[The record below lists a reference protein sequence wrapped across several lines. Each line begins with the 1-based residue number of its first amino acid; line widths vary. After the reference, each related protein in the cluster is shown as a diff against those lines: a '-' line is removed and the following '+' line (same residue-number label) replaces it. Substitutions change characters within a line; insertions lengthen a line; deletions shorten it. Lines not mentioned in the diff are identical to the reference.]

1 MKMKIVTASLL
12 TATLLTASLSSSAL
26 AQSSNDNA
34 FTNRENIPTNKSS
47 INNIDLIPAPTQH
60 FGKPDGKLPE
70 VRTSISYVDGDSTDN
85 HANTN
90 KTNKILRPGSNL
102 TLRATAKFIV
112 PEDGD
117 VFRPY
122 LRLAIPKILT
132 VNANDFVV
140 YAGNVA
146 NKVVQISDSK
156 SFGNHN
162 LGNYNLFDVYFNY
175 NEWSSDFATE
185 MPHLASIKGVNHSG
199 NVLSNGDVIKNNR
212 TVSIEIHTV
221 VNSNAKTSDLVDLKN
236 YKKGVKPL
244 IQGRVSYM
252 PFPTPMEYTST
263 IGGLRD
269 FPNDRI
275 LQKNPCLVR
284 SDLVTGWDGRDN
296 YGFWFTGLSMETS
309 GVDYDGRST
318 MVESQNGVWSPQLIP
333 ANIEHNQFV
342 TIYRN
347 GNDNNPIKLRFKIPF
362 GSKDYALNGTKQVF
376 KNHHLTVFRSPNN
389 NDEARKIMANIGIE
403 KVAYGNTE
411 VFGDILDSKY
421 FDGWGTVPEQ
431 SRPSELLI
439 SGEFNPDS
447 TVFGPDNI
455 SNGIWMS
462 GEASAY
468 IKSYYRA
475 LDCNDNYPDNTLKYP
490 PIINKIQ
497 ETVATYARSNRSKV
511 STVPIEIVIPASLSG
526 RVWFD
531 ANHNGIQDK
540 GESSI
545 IGAKVQLVKQYGD
558 STVIDI
564 NGNKVN
570 PITTTSPDG
579 SYEFTN
585 LLPGSYVVKFTL
597 PEGSEYFGFTY
608 TRKGSDSSVDS
619 DAIPGEPVTDR
630 SVTEKGSA
638 ATDNSASKDS
648 YVGNINLSAGEDK
661 KHIDAGAFKKDDP
674 KKDDPKDPKPNPD
687 PKKDDPKDPKPN
699 PDPKK
704 DDPKDPDHKPKPK
717 NPQPDPKNPKEPKP
731 KDPKPKD
738 PQPKP
743 KTDPK
748 NPKKDKPK
756 DPDNKPK
763 PNPEPK
769 QDDPKDPK
777 PKPKTDPK
785 NDNPVKPDTPKS
797 PDPKKD
803 DPKKDEPN
811 PKDKPNNPNYQDRDV
826 PDPKPEDP
834 KKPDNPT
841 KPKDDKPDTP
851 KKDEPKQNPKPNPD
865 PKKDEPEDTKSDEPK
880 DTDPKSDDPKDN
892 EKPKDP
898 ESKPDESKPDDP
910 KDPDTDDTESNDPPQ
925 YEDPQPKEDPS
936 EPNHSEIRELD
947 NPIPSINNDL
957 DSNNSQSNESSF
969 DNNNSDSKQE
979 RVRDKLVNTGVST
992 VFTAVASVAMLALG
1006 ATNKIKRYF
1015 CKGKHRQ

>member
-70 VRTSISYVDGDSTDN
+70 IRTSISYVDGDSTDN

-90 KTNKILRPGSNL
+90 KTNKILRPGSKL

-112 PEDGD
+112 PEAGD

-140 YAGNVA
+140 DAGSVA

-156 SFGNHN
+156 SFDNHN

-175 NEWSSDFATE
+175 NEWSSDFANE
-185 MPHLASIKGVNHSG
+185 MPYLAAIKGVNHSG
-199 NVLSNGDVIKNNR
+199 NVLSNDDVIKNNQ
-212 TVSIEIHTV
+212 TVSIEIPTV
-221 VNSNAKTSDLVDLKN
+221 VDSNAKTSDLVDLQN

-252 PFPTPMEYTST
+252 PFPTPIEYTST
-263 IGGLRD
+263 IGGLKD
-269 FPNDRI
+269 FPNDKI
-275 LQKNPCLVR
+275 LQDNPCLVR

-309 GVDYDGRST
+309 GVDYDSRST
-318 MVESQNGVWSPQLIP
+318 MVESQNGVWLPQLIP

-362 GSKDYALNGTKQVF
+362 GSKDYTLNGTKQAL

-389 NDEARKIMANIGIE
+389 NAEARKIMGNIGIE
-403 KVAYGNTE
+403 KVAYENTE

-421 FDGWGTVPEQ
+421 FDGWGTVPKQ

-462 GEASAY
+462 GKASAS

-564 NGNKVN
+564 NGNEVK

-579 SYEFTN
+579 YYEFTN

-608 TRKGSDSSVDS
+608 THKGSDSSVDS

-630 SVTEKGSA
+630 SVIENVSSE
-638 ATDNSASKDS
+638 TDNSTSKNS
-648 YVGNINLSAGEDK
+648 YVGNISLSAGEDK
-661 KHIDAGAFKKDDP
+661 KHIDAGAFKKDE
-674 KKDDPKDPKPNPD
+674 PKDPKPNTE
-687 PKKDDPKDPKPN
+687 
-699 PDPKK
+699 
-704 DDPKDPDHKPKPK
+704 PK
-717 NPQPDPKNPKEPKP
+717 NPQPKPENP
-731 KDPKPKD
+731 KDPE
-738 PQPKP
+738 
-743 KTDPK
+743 
-748 NPKKDKPK
+748 PKKDKPK

-763 PNPEPK
+763 QNPEPK
-769 QDDPKDPK
+769 
-777 PKPKTDPK
+777 KTDPK
-785 NDNPVKPDTPKS
+785 DYNPVKPDTPKS

-803 DPKKDEPN
+803 DPK

-826 PDPKPEDP
+826 PDTKPEDP

-841 KPKDDKPDTP
+841 KPKDDKSDTP
-851 KKDEPKQNPKPNPD
+851 KEPESKEPKDPKPND
-865 PKKDEPEDTKSDEPK
+865 EPKKDEPEDPDPK
-880 DTDPKSDDPKDN
+880 DTNPKSDTPKDNENPKEPESEPDDPKSDT
-892 EKPKDP
+892 
-898 ESKPDESKPDDP
+898 PDG
-910 KDPDTDDTESNDPPQ
+910 PDTDYTESNDPPQ
-925 YEDPQPKEDPS
+925 YEDPQPKEDSS
-936 EPNHSEIRELD
+936 EPNQSEIRELD
-947 NPIPSINNDL
+947 NPIPNINNDL

-969 DNNNSDSKQE
+969 DNNNADFKQE
-979 RVRDKLVNTGVST
+979 HVRDKLVNTGVST

-1006 ATNKIKRYF
+1006 ATNKIKSYF

>member
-70 VRTSISYVDGDSTDN
+70 IRTSISYVDGDSTDN
-85 HANTN
+85 HADTN
-90 KTNKILRPGSNL
+90 KTNKILRPGSKL

-112 PEDGD
+112 PEAGD

-140 YAGNVA
+140 DAGSVA

-156 SFGNHN
+156 SFDNHN

-175 NEWSSDFATE
+175 NEWSSDFANE
-185 MPHLASIKGVNHSG
+185 MPYLAAIKGVNHSG
-199 NVLSNGDVIKNNR
+199 NVLSNGDVVKNNQ
-212 TVSIEIHTV
+212 TVSIEIPTV
-221 VNSNAKTSDLVDLKN
+221 VDSNAKTSDLVDLQN

-309 GVDYDGRST
+309 GVDYDSRST
-318 MVESQNGVWSPQLIP
+318 MVESQNGVWLPQLIP

-347 GNDNNPIKLRFKIPF
+347 WNDNDPIKLRFKIPF

-403 KVAYGNTE
+403 KVAYGDTE

-421 FDGWGTVPEQ
+421 FDGWGTVPKQ

-462 GEASAY
+462 GKASAY

-570 PITTTSPDG
+570 LITTTSPDG

-585 LLPGSYVVKFTL
+585 LLPGNYVVKFTL

-638 ATDNSASKDS
+638 ETDNSASKDS
-648 YVGNINLSAGEDK
+648 YVGNISLSAGEDK
-661 KHIDAGAFKKDDP
+661 KHIDAGAFKKDEP
-674 KKDDPKDPKPNPD
+674 KKDE
-687 PKKDDPKDPKPN
+687 PKKDK
-699 PDPKK
+699 
-704 DDPKDPDHKPKPK
+704 
-717 NPQPDPKNPKEPKP
+717 
-731 KDPKPKD
+731 
-738 PQPKP
+738 
-743 KTDPK
+743 
-748 NPKKDKPK
+748 PKKDKPK
-756 DPDNKPK
+756 DPK

-769 QDDPKDPK
+769 
-777 PKPKTDPK
+777 
-785 NDNPVKPDTPKS
+785 S
-797 PDPKKD
+797 P

-826 PDPKPEDP
+826 HDPKPDDP
-834 KKPDNPT
+834 KKPDNPK
-841 KPKDDKPDTP
+841 KPKDDKPDNP
-851 KKDEPKQNPKPNPD
+851 KEPESKDPKQDPD
-865 PKKDEPEDTKSDEPK
+865 PKKDDPEDPDPK
-880 DTDPKSDDPKDN
+880 DTNPKSDTPKDNENPKEPESEPDDPKSDT
-892 EKPKDP
+892 
-898 ESKPDESKPDDP
+898 PDG
-910 KDPDTDDTESNDPPQ
+910 PDTDYTESNDPPQ
-925 YEDPQPKEDPS
+925 YEDPQPKEDSS
-936 EPNHSEIRELD
+936 EPNQSEIRELD
-947 NPIPSINNDL
+947 NPIPNINNDL

-969 DNNNSDSKQE
+969 DNNNADFKQE
-979 RVRDKLVNTGVST
+979 HVRDKLVNTGVST

-1006 ATNKIKRYF
+1006 ATNKIKSYF

>member
-85 HANTN
+85 HADTN
-90 KTNKILRPGSNL
+90 KTNKILRPGSKL

-112 PEDGD
+112 PEAGD

-140 YAGNVA
+140 DAGSVA

-156 SFGNHN
+156 SFDNHN

-175 NEWSSDFATE
+175 NEWSSDFANE
-185 MPHLASIKGVNHSG
+185 MPYLAAIKGVNHSG
-199 NVLSNGDVIKNNR
+199 NVLSNGDVVKNNQ
-212 TVSIEIHTV
+212 TVSIEIPTV
-221 VNSNAKTSDLVDLKN
+221 VDSNANTSDLVDLQN

-252 PFPTPMEYTST
+252 PFPTPIEYTST
-263 IGGLRD
+263 IGGLKD
-269 FPNDRI
+269 FPNDKI
-275 LQKNPCLVR
+275 LQDNPCLVR
-284 SDLVTGWDGRDN
+284 SDLVTGWDGRDD

-309 GVDYDGRST
+309 GVDYDSRST
-318 MVESQNGVWSPQLIP
+318 MVESQNGVWLPQLIP

-362 GSKDYALNGTKQVF
+362 GSKDYALNGTKQAL

-389 NDEARKIMANIGIE
+389 NAEARKIMGNIGIE
-403 KVAYGNTE
+403 KVAYENTE

-462 GEASAY
+462 GKASAS

-475 LDCNDNYPDNTLKYP
+475 LDCNDNYPDSTLKYP

-564 NGNKVN
+564 NGNEVK

-579 SYEFTN
+579 YYEFTN

-608 TRKGSDSSVDS
+608 THKGSDSSVDS

-630 SVTEKGSA
+630 SVIENVSSE
-638 ATDNSASKDS
+638 TDNSTSKNS
-648 YVGNINLSAGEDK
+648 YVGNISLSAGEDK
-661 KHIDAGAFKKDDP
+661 KHIDAGAFKKDE
-674 KKDDPKDPKPNPD
+674 PKDPQ
-687 PKKDDPKDPKPN
+687 PKPN
-699 PDPKK
+699 
-704 DDPKDPDHKPKPK
+704 
-717 NPQPDPKNPKEPKP
+717 
-731 KDPKPKD
+731 PKPKD
-738 PQPKP
+738 PQPKHE
-743 KTDPK
+743 DPK
-748 NPKKDKPK
+748 DPKQNPNPKYPKKDKPK
-756 DPDNKPK
+756 DPDNKSK
-763 PNPEPK
+763 QNPEPK
-769 QDDPKDPK
+769 
-777 PKPKTDPK
+777 KTDPK
-785 NDNPVKPDTPKS
+785 DYNPVKPDTPKS

-803 DPKKDEPN
+803 DPK

-826 PDPKPEDP
+826 PDTKPEDP

-841 KPKDDKPDTP
+841 KPKDDKSDTP
-851 KKDEPKQNPKPNPD
+851 KEPESKEPKDPKPND
-865 PKKDEPEDTKSDEPK
+865 EPKKDEPEDPDPK
-880 DTDPKSDDPKDN
+880 DTNPKSENPKDN
-892 EKPKDP
+892 ENPKEP
-898 ESKPDESKPDDP
+898 ESKKDDPKPDDP
-910 KDPDTDDTESNDPPQ
+910 DGPDTDYTESNDPPQ
-925 YEDPQPKEDPS
+925 YEDPQPKEDSS
-936 EPNHSEIRELD
+936 EPNQSEIRELD
-947 NPIPSINNDL
+947 NPIPNINNDL
-957 DSNNSQSNESSF
+957 DSNNSQPNESSF
-969 DNNNSDSKQE
+969 DNNNADFKQE
-979 RVRDKLVNTGVST
+979 HVRDKLVNTGVST

-1006 ATNKIKRYF
+1006 ATNKIKRYL
-1015 CKGKHRQ
+1015 CRGKHRQ

>member
-85 HANTN
+85 HADTN
-90 KTNKILRPGSNL
+90 KTNKILRPGSKL

-112 PEDGD
+112 PEAGD

-140 YAGNVA
+140 DAGSVA

-156 SFGNHN
+156 SFDNHN

-175 NEWSSDFATE
+175 NEWSSDFANE
-185 MPHLASIKGVNHSG
+185 MPYLAAIKGVNHSG
-199 NVLSNGDVIKNNR
+199 NVLSNGDVVKNNQ
-212 TVSIEIHTV
+212 TVSIEIPTV
-221 VNSNAKTSDLVDLKN
+221 VDSNANTSDLVDLQN

-252 PFPTPMEYTST
+252 PFPTPIEYTST
-263 IGGLRD
+263 IGGLKD
-269 FPNDRI
+269 FPNDKI
-275 LQKNPCLVR
+275 LQDNPCLVR
-284 SDLVTGWDGRDN
+284 SDLVTGWDGRDD

-309 GVDYDGRST
+309 GVDYDSRST
-318 MVESQNGVWSPQLIP
+318 MVESQNGVWLPQLIP

-362 GSKDYALNGTKQVF
+362 GSKNYALNGTKQVL

-389 NDEARKIMANIGIE
+389 NAEARKIMANIGIE

-421 FDGWGTVPEQ
+421 FDGWGNVPAQ

-462 GEASAY
+462 GKASAY

-608 TRKGSDSSVDS
+608 THKGSDSSVDS

-638 ATDNSASKDS
+638 ETDNSASKDS
-648 YVGNINLSAGEDK
+648 YVGNINLSLGEDK

-674 KKDDPKDPKPNPD
+674 KKDEPNPEPKNPEPKDKPKDPKDPKPNSE
-687 PKKDDPKDPKPN
+687 PKKN
-699 PDPKK
+699 
-704 DDPKDPDHKPKPK
+704 DPKDPDHKPK
-717 NPQPDPKNPKEPKP
+717 
-731 KDPKPKD
+731 
-738 PQPKP
+738 
-743 KTDPK
+743 
-748 NPKKDKPK
+748 
-756 DPDNKPK
+756 
-763 PNPEPK
+763 
-769 QDDPKDPK
+769 PKDPK

-797 PDPKKD
+797 PEPKEPEHKKD
-803 DPKKDEPN
+803 KPKNPDTE

-826 PDPKPEDP
+826 PDTKPEDP
-834 KKPDNPT
+834 KEPDNPT

-851 KKDEPKQNPKPNPD
+851 KEPESKDPKDPDPND
-865 PKKDEPEDTKSDEPK
+865 EPKKDETEDPDPK
-880 DTDPKSDDPKDN
+880 DTNPKSENPKDN
-892 EKPKDP
+892 ENPKNP
-898 ESKPDESKPDDP
+898 ESKPDDPKSDTP

-925 YEDPQPKEDPS
+925 YEDPQPKEDS
-936 EPNHSEIRELD
+936 SGPNHSEIRESD
-947 NPIPSINNDL
+947 NPIPSSNNDL

-969 DNNNSDSKQE
+969 DNNNADFKQE
-979 RVRDKLVNTGVST
+979 HVRDKLVNTGVST

-1006 ATNKIKRYF
+1006 ATNKIKRYL
-1015 CKGKHRQ
+1015 CRGKHRQ

>member
-70 VRTSISYVDGDSTDN
+70 IRTSISYVDGDSTDN

-90 KTNKILRPGSNL
+90 KTNKILRPGSKL

-112 PEDGD
+112 PEAGD

-140 YAGNVA
+140 DAGSVA

-156 SFGNHN
+156 SFDNHN

-175 NEWSSDFATE
+175 NEWSSDFANE
-185 MPHLASIKGVNHSG
+185 MPYLAAIKGVNHSG
-199 NVLSNGDVIKNNR
+199 NVLSNDDVIKNNQ
-212 TVSIEIHTV
+212 TVSIEIPTV
-221 VNSNAKTSDLVDLKN
+221 VDSNAKTSDLVDLQN

-263 IGGLRD
+263 IGGLKD
-269 FPNDRI
+269 FPNDKI

-309 GVDYDGRST
+309 GVDYDSRST
-318 MVESQNGVWSPQLIP
+318 MVESQNGVWLPQLIP

-362 GSKDYALNGTKQVF
+362 GSKDYTLNGTKQAL

-389 NDEARKIMANIGIE
+389 NAEARKIMGNIGIE
-403 KVAYGNTE
+403 KVAYENTE

-421 FDGWGTVPEQ
+421 FDGWGTVPKQ

-462 GEASAY
+462 GKASAS

-564 NGNKVN
+564 NGNEVK

-608 TRKGSDSSVDS
+608 THKGSDSSVDS

-638 ATDNSASKDS
+638 ETDNSASKNS
-648 YVGNINLSAGEDK
+648 YVGNINLSLGEDK
-661 KHIDAGAFKKDDP
+661 KHIDAGAFKKDE
-674 KKDDPKDPKPNPD
+674 PKDPKPNTE
-687 PKKDDPKDPKPN
+687 
-699 PDPKK
+699 
-704 DDPKDPDHKPKPK
+704 PK
-717 NPQPDPKNPKEPKP
+717 NPQPKPENP
-731 KDPKPKD
+731 KDPE
-738 PQPKP
+738 
-743 KTDPK
+743 
-748 NPKKDKPK
+748 PKKDKPK

-763 PNPEPK
+763 QNPEPK
-769 QDDPKDPK
+769 
-777 PKPKTDPK
+777 KTDPK
-785 NDNPVKPDTPKS
+785 DYNPVKPDTPKS

-803 DPKKDEPN
+803 DPK

-826 PDPKPEDP
+826 PDTKPEDP

-841 KPKDDKPDTP
+841 KPKDDKSDTP
-851 KKDEPKQNPKPNPD
+851 KEPESKEPKDPKPND
-865 PKKDEPEDTKSDEPK
+865 EPKKDEPEDPDPK
-880 DTDPKSDDPKDN
+880 DTNPKSDTPKDNENPKEPESEPDDPKSDT
-892 EKPKDP
+892 
-898 ESKPDESKPDDP
+898 PDG
-910 KDPDTDDTESNDPPQ
+910 PDTDYTESNDPPQ
-925 YEDPQPKEDPS
+925 YEDPQPKEDSS
-936 EPNHSEIRELD
+936 EPNQSEIRELD
-947 NPIPSINNDL
+947 NPIPNINNDL

-969 DNNNSDSKQE
+969 DNNNADFKQE
-979 RVRDKLVNTGVST
+979 HVRDKLVNTGVST

-1006 ATNKIKRYF
+1006 ATNKIKSYF

>member
-26 AQSSNDNA
+26 AQPSNDNA
-34 FTNRENIPTNKSS
+34 FTNHENIPTNKSS

-85 HANTN
+85 HADTNKTN
-90 KTNKILRPGSNL
+90 KTNKILRPGSKL

-112 PEDGD
+112 PEAGD

-140 YAGNVA
+140 DAGNVA
-146 NKVVQISDSK
+146 NKVVQISYSK

-199 NVLSNGDVIKNNR
+199 NVLSNGDVIKNNQ
-212 TVSIEIHTV
+212 TVSIEIPTV
-221 VNSNAKTSDLVDLKN
+221 VDSNANTSDLVDWKN

-252 PFPTPMEYTST
+252 PFPTPIEYTST
-263 IGGLRD
+263 IGGLKD
-269 FPNDRI
+269 FPNDKI
-275 LQKNPCLVR
+275 LQNNPCLVR

-309 GVDYDGRST
+309 GVDYDSRST
-318 MVESQNGVWSPQLIP
+318 MVESQNGVWLPQLIP

-362 GSKDYALNGTKQVF
+362 GSKNYALNGTKQVL

-389 NDEARKIMANIGIE
+389 NAEARKIMANIGIE

-421 FDGWGTVPEQ
+421 FDGWGNVPAQ

-462 GEASAY
+462 GKASAY

-608 TRKGSDSSVDS
+608 THKGSDSSVDS

-638 ATDNSASKDS
+638 ETDNSASKDS
-648 YVGNINLSAGEDK
+648 YVGNINLSLGEDK

-674 KKDDPKDPKPNPD
+674 KKDEPNPEPKNPEPKDKPKDPKDPKPNSE
-687 PKKDDPKDPKPN
+687 PKKN
-699 PDPKK
+699 
-704 DDPKDPDHKPKPK
+704 DPKDPDHKPK
-717 NPQPDPKNPKEPKP
+717 
-731 KDPKPKD
+731 
-738 PQPKP
+738 
-743 KTDPK
+743 
-748 NPKKDKPK
+748 
-756 DPDNKPK
+756 
-763 PNPEPK
+763 
-769 QDDPKDPK
+769 PKDPK

-797 PDPKKD
+797 PEPKEPEHKKD
-803 DPKKDEPN
+803 KPKNPDTK

-826 PDPKPEDP
+826 PDTKPEDP
-834 KKPDNPT
+834 KEPDNPT

-851 KKDEPKQNPKPNPD
+851 KEPESNDPKDPDPND
-865 PKKDEPEDTKSDEPK
+865 EPKKDETEDPDPK
-880 DTDPKSDDPKDN
+880 DTNPKSENPKDN
-892 EKPKDP
+892 ENPKNP
-898 ESKPDESKPDDP
+898 ESKPDDPKSDTP

-925 YEDPQPKEDPS
+925 YEDPQPKEDSS
-936 EPNHSEIRELD
+936 EPNHSEIRESD
-947 NPIPSINNDL
+947 NPISSSNNDL

-969 DNNNSDSKQE
+969 DNNNADSKQE

-992 VFTAVASVAMLALG
+992 VFTAVASVAMLSLG

>member
-85 HANTN
+85 HADTN
-90 KTNKILRPGSNL
+90 KTNKILRPGSKL

-112 PEDGD
+112 PEAGD

-140 YAGNVA
+140 DAGSVA

-156 SFGNHN
+156 SFDNHN

-175 NEWSSDFATE
+175 NEWSSDFANE
-185 MPHLASIKGVNHSG
+185 MPYLAAIKGVNHSG
-199 NVLSNGDVIKNNR
+199 NVLSNGDVVKNNQ
-212 TVSIEIHTV
+212 TVSIEIPTV
-221 VNSNAKTSDLVDLKN
+221 VDSNANTSDLVDLQN

-252 PFPTPMEYTST
+252 PFPTPIEYTST
-263 IGGLRD
+263 IGGLKD
-269 FPNDRI
+269 FPNDKI
-275 LQKNPCLVR
+275 LQDNPCLVR
-284 SDLVTGWDGRDN
+284 SDLVTGWDGRDD

-309 GVDYDGRST
+309 GVDYDSRST
-318 MVESQNGVWSPQLIP
+318 MVESQNGVWLPQLIP

-347 GNDNNPIKLRFKIPF
+347 GKDNNPIKLRFKIPF
-362 GSKDYALNGTKQVF
+362 GSKDYTLNGTKQAL

-389 NDEARKIMANIGIE
+389 NAEARKIMGNIGIE
-403 KVAYGNTE
+403 KVAYENTE

-462 GEASAY
+462 GKASAS

-475 LDCNDNYPDNTLKYP
+475 LDCNDNYPDSTLKYP

-564 NGNKVN
+564 NGNEVK

-579 SYEFTN
+579 YYEFTN

-608 TRKGSDSSVDS
+608 THKGSDSSVDS

-630 SVTEKGSA
+630 SVIENVSSE
-638 ATDNSASKDS
+638 TDNSTSKNS
-648 YVGNINLSAGEDK
+648 YVGNISLSAGEDK
-661 KHIDAGAFKKDDP
+661 KHIDAGAFKKDE
-674 KKDDPKDPKPNPD
+674 PKDPKPNTE
-687 PKKDDPKDPKPN
+687 
-699 PDPKK
+699 
-704 DDPKDPDHKPKPK
+704 PK
-717 NPQPDPKNPKEPKP
+717 NPEPK
-731 KDPKPKD
+731 
-738 PQPKP
+738 

-748 NPKKDKPK
+748 DY
-756 DPDNKPK
+756 
-763 PNPEPK
+763 
-769 QDDPKDPK
+769 
-777 PKPKTDPK
+777 
-785 NDNPVKPDTPKS
+785 NPVKPDTPKS

-803 DPKKDEPN
+803 DPK

-826 PDPKPEDP
+826 PDTKPEDP

-841 KPKDDKPDTP
+841 KPKDDKSDTP
-851 KKDEPKQNPKPNPD
+851 KEPESKEPKDPKPND
-865 PKKDEPEDTKSDEPK
+865 EPKKDEPEDPDPK
-880 DTDPKSDDPKDN
+880 DTNPKSDTPKDNENPKEPESEPDDPKSDT
-892 EKPKDP
+892 
-898 ESKPDESKPDDP
+898 PDG
-910 KDPDTDDTESNDPPQ
+910 PDTDYTESNDPPQ
-925 YEDPQPKEDPS
+925 YEDPQPKEDSS
-936 EPNHSEIRELD
+936 EPNQSEIRELD
-947 NPIPSINNDL
+947 NPIPNINNDL

-969 DNNNSDSKQE
+969 DNNNADFKQE
-979 RVRDKLVNTGVST
+979 HVRDKLVNTGVST

-1006 ATNKIKRYF
+1006 ATNKIKSYF

>member
-26 AQSSNDNA
+26 AQPSNDNA
-34 FTNRENIPTNKSS
+34 FTNYENIPTNKSS
-47 INNIDLIPAPTQH
+47 IDNMDLIPAPTQH
-60 FGKPDGKLPE
+60 FGKSDGRLPE
-70 VRTSISYVDGDSTDN
+70 VRTSINYVDGDSTYN

-90 KTNKILRPGSNL
+90 KTNKILRPGSKL
-102 TLRATAKFIV
+102 TLRATAKFTV

-132 VNANDFVV
+132 VDVNNFAVNA
-140 YAGNVA
+140 GSVA
-146 NKVVQISDSK
+146 SKVVELSDS
-156 SFGNHN
+156 STFA
-162 LGNYNLFDVYFNY
+162 NYNLFDVYFNY

-199 NVLSNGDVIKNNR
+199 NVLSNGDVIKNNQ
-212 TVSIEIHTV
+212 TVSIEIPTV
-221 VNSNAKTSDLVDLKN
+221 VNSKANTSDLVDLQN

-252 PFPTPMEYTST
+252 PLPKSIEYTSE
-263 IGGLRD
+263 IGGIEK
-269 FPNDRI
+269 FQNDPI
-275 LQKNPCLVR
+275 LKNNPCLVR
-284 SDLVTGWDGRDN
+284 SDLVTGWKGQGD
-296 YGFWFTGLSMETS
+296 YGFWFTGLAMETS
-309 GVDYDGRST
+309 GVDYEGRHTAVRSLKDYT
-318 MVESQNGVWSPQLIP
+318 FNQLIP
-333 ANIEHNQFV
+333 ADLEYNQFV
-342 TIYRN
+342 TIRRN
-347 GNDNNPIKLRFKIPF
+347 NSGNNPIKLRLKIPF
-362 GSKDYALNGTKQVF
+362 GSKNYALNGTKQVF
-376 KNHHLTVFRSPNN
+376 EDHHLTVFRWPNASA
-389 NDEARKIMANIGIE
+389 EARNLMENAGIDKVQYGGE
-403 KVAYGNTE
+403 K
-411 VFGDILDSKY
+411 VFGDTLPEKSFAD
-421 FDGWGTVPEQ
+421 WGTYGKQ
-431 SRPSELLI
+431 NRPAELFV
-439 SGEFNPDS
+439 SGVFNSDS
-447 TVFGPDNI
+447 TVFGPDDINK
-455 SNGIWMS
+455 GIWLQGNS
-462 GEASAY
+462 KASITTYYESPSCESVYSNSAY
-468 IKSYYRA
+468 SDEELA
-475 LDCNDNYPDNTLKYP
+475 YP
-490 PIINKIQ
+490 PIISKIQ
-497 ETVATYARSNRSKV
+497 ETVATYARSDRSKV

-585 LLPGSYVVKFTL
+585 LLPGNYVVKFTL

-638 ATDNSASKDS
+638 ETDNSASKDS
-648 YVGNINLSAGEDK
+648 YVGNISLSAGEDK
-661 KHIDAGAFKKDDP
+661 KHIDAGAFKKDEPKDPKKDEPKDPKDP
-674 KKDDPKDPKPNPD
+674 KKDDPE
-687 PKKDDPKDPKPN
+687 PKDN
-699 PDPKK
+699 
-704 DDPKDPDHKPKPK
+704 
-717 NPQPDPKNPKEPKP
+717 
-731 KDPKPKD
+731 
-738 PQPKP
+738 
-743 KTDPK
+743 
-748 NPKKDKPK
+748 PK

-769 QDDPKDPK
+769 KDE
-777 PKPKTDPK
+777 
-785 NDNPVKPDTPKS
+785 
-797 PDPKKD
+797 
-803 DPKKDEPN
+803 PKKDEPN
-811 PKDKPNNPNYQDRDV
+811 PKDKPKEPNYQDRDV
-826 PDPKPEDP
+826 PDPKPDDP
-834 KKPDNPT
+834 KEPEPKNPKPED
-841 KPKDDKPDTP
+841 P
-851 KKDEPKQNPKPNPD
+851 KKDEPKDTNPKSED
-865 PKKDEPEDTKSDEPK
+865 PKN
-880 DTDPKSDDPKDN
+880 N

-898 ESKPDESKPDDP
+898 ESKPDDPKPDTP
-910 KDPDTDDTESNDPPQ
+910 KDPGTDDTESNDPPQ
-925 YEDPQPKEDPS
+925 HEDPQPKEDPS

-947 NPIPSINNDL
+947 NPIPSMNNDL

-969 DNNNSDSKQE
+969 DNNNADSKQE

>member
-70 VRTSISYVDGDSTDN
+70 IRTSISYVDGDSTDN

-90 KTNKILRPGSNL
+90 KTNKILRPGSKL

-112 PEDGD
+112 PEAGD

-140 YAGNVA
+140 DAGSVA

-156 SFGNHN
+156 SFDNHN

-175 NEWSSDFATE
+175 NEWSSDFANE
-185 MPHLASIKGVNHSG
+185 MPYLAAIKGVNHSG
-199 NVLSNGDVIKNNR
+199 NVLSNGDVVKNNQ
-212 TVSIEIHTV
+212 TVSIEIPTV
-221 VNSNAKTSDLVDLKN
+221 VDSNANTSDLVDLQN

-252 PFPTPMEYTST
+252 PFPTPIEYTST
-263 IGGLRD
+263 IGGLKD
-269 FPNDRI
+269 FPNDKI
-275 LQKNPCLVR
+275 LQDNPCLVR
-284 SDLVTGWDGRDN
+284 SDLVTGWDGRDD

-309 GVDYDGRST
+309 GVDYDSRST
-318 MVESQNGVWSPQLIP
+318 MVESQNGVWLPQLIP

-362 GSKDYALNGTKQVF
+362 GSKDYTLNGTKQAL

-389 NDEARKIMANIGIE
+389 NAEARKIMGNIGIE
-403 KVAYGNTE
+403 KVAYENTE

-462 GEASAY
+462 GKASAS

-475 LDCNDNYPDNTLKYP
+475 LDCNDNYPDSTLKYP

-585 LLPGSYVVKFTL
+585 LLPGNYVVKFTL

-638 ATDNSASKDS
+638 ETDNSASKDS
-648 YVGNINLSAGEDK
+648 YVGNINLSLGEDK
-661 KHIDAGAFKKDDP
+661 KHIDAGAFKKDE
-674 KKDDPKDPKPNPD
+674 PKDPQ
-687 PKKDDPKDPKPN
+687 PKPN
-699 PDPKK
+699 
-704 DDPKDPDHKPKPK
+704 
-717 NPQPDPKNPKEPKP
+717 
-731 KDPKPKD
+731 PKPKD
-738 PQPKP
+738 PQPKHE
-743 KTDPK
+743 DPK
-748 NPKKDKPK
+748 DPKQNPNPKDPKKDKPK
-756 DPDNKPK
+756 SKDPKPK
-763 PNPEPK
+763 DPNPEK
-769 QDDPKDPK
+769 DKPKDPK
-777 PKPKTDPK
+777 P
-785 NDNPVKPDTPKS
+785 ND
-797 PDPKKD
+797 
-803 DPKKDEPN
+803 E
-811 PKDKPNNPNYQDRDV
+811 
-826 PDPKPEDP
+826 
-834 KKPDNPT
+834 
-841 KPKDDKPDTP
+841 
-851 KKDEPKQNPKPNPD
+851 
-865 PKKDEPEDTKSDEPK
+865 PKKDEPEDPDPK
-880 DTDPKSDDPKDN
+880 DTNPKSENPKDN
-892 EKPKDP
+892 ENPKEP
-898 ESKPDESKPDDP
+898 ESKKDDPKPDDP
-910 KDPDTDDTESNDPPQ
+910 DGPDTDYTESNDPPQ
-925 YEDPQPKEDPS
+925 YEDPQPKEDS
-936 EPNHSEIRELD
+936 SGPNHSEIRESD
-947 NPIPSINNDL
+947 NPIPSSNNDL

-969 DNNNSDSKQE
+969 DNNNADFKQE
-979 RVRDKLVNTGVST
+979 HVRDKLVNTGVST

-1006 ATNKIKRYF
+1006 ATNKIKRYL
-1015 CKGKHRQ
+1015 CRGKHRQ

>member
-85 HANTN
+85 HADTN
-90 KTNKILRPGSNL
+90 KTNKILRPGSKL

-112 PEDGD
+112 PEAGD

-140 YAGNVA
+140 DAGSVA

-156 SFGNHN
+156 SFDNHN

-175 NEWSSDFATE
+175 NEWSSDFANE
-185 MPHLASIKGVNHSG
+185 MPYLAAIKGVNHSG
-199 NVLSNGDVIKNNR
+199 NVLSNGDVVKNNQ
-212 TVSIEIHTV
+212 TVSIEIPTV
-221 VNSNAKTSDLVDLKN
+221 VDSNANTSDLVDLQN

-252 PFPTPMEYTST
+252 PFPTPIEYTST
-263 IGGLRD
+263 IGGLKD
-269 FPNDRI
+269 FPNDKI
-275 LQKNPCLVR
+275 LQDNPCLVR
-284 SDLVTGWDGRDN
+284 SDLVTGWDGRDD

-309 GVDYDGRST
+309 GVDYDSRST
-318 MVESQNGVWSPQLIP
+318 MVESQNGVWLPQLIP

-362 GSKDYALNGTKQVF
+362 GSKDYTLNGTKQAL

-389 NDEARKIMANIGIE
+389 NAEARKIMGNIGIE
-403 KVAYGNTE
+403 KVAYGDTE

-421 FDGWGTVPEQ
+421 FDGWGTVPKQ

-462 GEASAY
+462 GKASAY

-564 NGNKVN
+564 NGNEVK

-579 SYEFTN
+579 YYEFTN

-608 TRKGSDSSVDS
+608 THKGSDSSVDS

-630 SVTEKGSA
+630 SVIENVSSE
-638 ATDNSASKDS
+638 TDNSTSKNS
-648 YVGNINLSAGEDK
+648 YVGNISLSAGEDK
-661 KHIDAGAFKKDDP
+661 KHIDAGAFKKDE
-674 KKDDPKDPKPNPD
+674 PKDPKPNPE
-687 PKKDDPKDPKPN
+687 PKSPEPKDKPKDPKPN
-699 PDPKK
+699 P
-704 DDPKDPDHKPKPK
+704 
-717 NPQPDPKNPKEPKP
+717 E
-731 KDPKPKD
+731 
-738 PQPKP
+738 
-743 KTDPK
+743 
-748 NPKKDKPK
+748 
-756 DPDNKPK
+756 
-763 PNPEPK
+763 
-769 QDDPKDPK
+769 
-777 PKPKTDPK
+777 
-785 NDNPVKPDTPKS
+785 PKS
-797 PDPKKD
+797 P

-826 PDPKPEDP
+826 HDPKPDDP
-834 KKPDNPT
+834 KKPDNPK
-841 KPKDDKPDTP
+841 KPKDDKPDNP
-851 KKDEPKQNPKPNPD
+851 KEPESKDPKQDPD
-865 PKKDEPEDTKSDEPK
+865 PKKDDPEDPDPK
-880 DTDPKSDDPKDN
+880 DTNPKSDTPKDNENPKEPESEPDDPKSDT
-892 EKPKDP
+892 
-898 ESKPDESKPDDP
+898 PDG
-910 KDPDTDDTESNDPPQ
+910 PDTDYTESNDPPQ
-925 YEDPQPKEDPS
+925 YEDPQPKEDSS
-936 EPNHSEIRELD
+936 EPNQSEIRELD
-947 NPIPSINNDL
+947 NPIPNINNDL

-969 DNNNSDSKQE
+969 DNNNADFKQE
-979 RVRDKLVNTGVST
+979 HVRDKLVNTGVST

-1006 ATNKIKRYF
+1006 ATNKIKSYF

>member
-26 AQSSNDNA
+26 AQPSNDNA
-34 FTNRENIPTNKSS
+34 FTNHENIPTNKSS
-47 INNIDLIPAPTQH
+47 IDNMDLIPAPTQH
-60 FGKPDGKLPE
+60 FGKSDGKLPE
-70 VRTSISYVDGDSTDN
+70 VRTSINYVDGDSTYN

-90 KTNKILRPGSNL
+90 KTNKILRPGSKL
-102 TLRATAKFIV
+102 TLRATAKFTV

-132 VNANDFVV
+132 VDVNNFAVNA
-140 YAGNVA
+140 GSVA
-146 NKVVQISDSK
+146 SKVVELSDS
-156 SFGNHN
+156 STFA
-162 LGNYNLFDVYFNY
+162 NYNLFDVYFNY

-199 NVLSNGDVIKNNR
+199 NVLSNGDVIKNNQ
-212 TVSIEIHTV
+212 TVSIEIPTV
-221 VNSNAKTSDLVDLKN
+221 VNSKANTSDLVDLQN

-252 PFPTPMEYTST
+252 PLPKSIDYTSE
-263 IGGLRD
+263 IGGIEK
-269 FPNDRI
+269 FQNDPI
-275 LQKNPCLVR
+275 LKNNPCLVR
-284 SDLVTGWDGRDN
+284 SDLVTGWKGQGD
-296 YGFWFTGLSMETS
+296 YGFWFTGLAMETS
-309 GVDYDGRST
+309 GVDYEGRHTAVRSLKDYT
-318 MVESQNGVWSPQLIP
+318 FNQLIP
-333 ANIEHNQFV
+333 ADLEYNQFV
-342 TIYRN
+342 TIRRN
-347 GNDNNPIKLRFKIPF
+347 NSGNNPIKLRLKIPF
-362 GSKDYALNGTKQVF
+362 GSKNYALNGTKQVF
-376 KNHHLTVFRSPNN
+376 EDHHLTVFRWPNASA
-389 NDEARKIMANIGIE
+389 EARNLMENAGIDKVQYGGE
-403 KVAYGNTE
+403 K
-411 VFGDILDSKY
+411 VFGDTLPEKSFAD
-421 FDGWGTVPEQ
+421 WGTYGKQ
-431 SRPSELLI
+431 NRPAELFV
-439 SGEFNPDS
+439 SGVFNSDS
-447 TVFGPDNI
+447 TVFGPDDINK
-455 SNGIWMS
+455 GIWLQGNS
-462 GEASAY
+462 KASITTYYESPSCESVYSNSAY
-468 IKSYYRA
+468 SDEELA
-475 LDCNDNYPDNTLKYP
+475 YP
-490 PIINKIQ
+490 PIISKIQ
-497 ETVATYARSNRSKV
+497 ETVATYARSDRSKV

-585 LLPGSYVVKFTL
+585 LLPGNYVVKFTL

-638 ATDNSASKDS
+638 ETDNSASKDS
-648 YVGNINLSAGEDK
+648 YVGNISLSAGEDK
-661 KHIDAGAFKKDDP
+661 KHIDAGAFKKDEPKDP
-674 KKDDPKDPKPNPD
+674 KKDDPE
-687 PKKDDPKDPKPN
+687 PKDN
-699 PDPKK
+699 
-704 DDPKDPDHKPKPK
+704 
-717 NPQPDPKNPKEPKP
+717 
-731 KDPKPKD
+731 
-738 PQPKP
+738 
-743 KTDPK
+743 
-748 NPKKDKPK
+748 PK

-769 QDDPKDPK
+769 KDE
-777 PKPKTDPK
+777 
-785 NDNPVKPDTPKS
+785 
-797 PDPKKD
+797 
-803 DPKKDEPN
+803 PKKDEPN
-811 PKDKPNNPNYQDRDV
+811 PKDKPKEPNYQDRDV
-826 PDPKPEDP
+826 PDPKPDDP
-834 KKPDNPT
+834 KTDDPKEPEPKNPKPED
-841 KPKDDKPDTP
+841 P
-851 KKDEPKQNPKPNPD
+851 KKDEPKDTNPKSED
-865 PKKDEPEDTKSDEPK
+865 PKN
-880 DTDPKSDDPKDN
+880 N

-898 ESKPDESKPDDP
+898 ESKPDDPKPDTP
-910 KDPDTDDTESNDPPQ
+910 KDPGTDDTESNDPPQ
-925 YEDPQPKEDPS
+925 HEDPQPKEDPS

-947 NPIPSINNDL
+947 NPIPSMNNDL

-969 DNNNSDSKQE
+969 DNNNADSKQE

>member
-70 VRTSISYVDGDSTDN
+70 IRTSISYVDGDSTDN

-90 KTNKILRPGSNL
+90 KTNKILRPGSKL

-112 PEDGD
+112 PEAGD

-140 YAGNVA
+140 DAGSVA

-156 SFGNHN
+156 SFDNHN

-175 NEWSSDFATE
+175 NEWSPDFATE
-185 MPHLASIKGVNHSG
+185 MPYLAAIKGVNHSG
-199 NVLSNGDVIKNNR
+199 NVLSNGDVIKNNQ
-212 TVSIEIHTV
+212 TVSIEIPTV
-221 VNSNAKTSDLVDLKN
+221 VNSNANTSDLVDLQN

-309 GVDYDGRST
+309 GVDYDSRST
-318 MVESQNGVWSPQLIP
+318 MVESQNGVWLPQLIP

-403 KVAYGNTE
+403 KVAYGDTE

-421 FDGWGTVPEQ
+421 FDGWGTVPKQ
-431 SRPSELLI
+431 NRPSELLI

-462 GEASAY
+462 GKASAY

-511 STVPIEIVIPASLSG
+511 STVPVEIVIPASLSG

-585 LLPGSYVVKFTL
+585 LLPGNYVVKFTL

-638 ATDNSASKDS
+638 ETDNSASKDS
-648 YVGNINLSAGEDK
+648 YVGNISLSAGEDK
-661 KHIDAGAFKKDDP
+661 KHIDAGAFKKDE
-674 KKDDPKDPKPNPD
+674 PKDPKPNPD
-687 PKKDDPKDPKPN
+687 PKKN
-699 PDPKK
+699 
-704 DDPKDPDHKPKPK
+704 DPKDPDHKPKPK
-717 NPQPDPKNPKEPKP
+717 NPQPKPENPKDPKP

-748 NPKKDKPK
+748 N
-756 DPDNKPK
+756 
-763 PNPEPK
+763 
-769 QDDPKDPK
+769 
-777 PKPKTDPK
+777 
-785 NDNPVKPDTPKS
+785 DNPVKPDTPKS
-797 PDPKKD
+797 S
-803 DPKKDEPN
+803 DPKKDEPKQNPKQNPKPN

-826 PDPKPEDP
+826 PDPKSEDH

-841 KPKDDKPDTP
+841 KPKDDKPDNP
-851 KKDEPKQNPKPNPD
+851 KEPESKEPKQDPD
-865 PKKDEPEDTKSDEPK
+865 PKKDDPEDPDPK
-880 DTDPKSDDPKDN
+880 DTNPKSDTPKDN
-892 EKPKDP
+892 ENPKDP
-898 ESKPDESKPDDP
+898 ESEPDGPKSDTP
-910 KDPDTDDTESNDPPQ
+910 KDPDTDDTESNDSPQ
-925 YEDPQPKEDPS
+925 YEDPQPKEDSS

-947 NPIPSINNDL
+947 NPIPNINNDL
-957 DSNNSQSNESSF
+957 DSNNSQPNESSF
-969 DNNNSDSKQE
+969 DNNNADSKQE

-1006 ATNKIKRYF
+1006 ATNKIKRYL

>member
-47 INNIDLIPAPTQH
+47 INNIDLISAPTQH

-85 HANTN
+85 HADTN
-90 KTNKILRPGSNL
+90 KTNKILRPGSKL

-112 PEDGD
+112 PEAGD

-140 YAGNVA
+140 DAGSVA

-156 SFGNHN
+156 SFDNHN

-175 NEWSSDFATE
+175 NEWSSDFANE
-185 MPHLASIKGVNHSG
+185 MPYLAAIKGVNHSG
-199 NVLSNGDVIKNNR
+199 NVLSNGDVVKNNQ
-212 TVSIEIHTV
+212 TVSIEIPTV
-221 VNSNAKTSDLVDLKN
+221 VDSNANTSDLVDLQN

-252 PFPTPMEYTST
+252 PFPTPIEYTST
-263 IGGLRD
+263 IGGLKD
-269 FPNDRI
+269 FPNDKI
-275 LQKNPCLVR
+275 LQDNPCLVR
-284 SDLVTGWDGRDN
+284 SDLVTGWDGRDD

-309 GVDYDGRST
+309 GVDYDSRST
-318 MVESQNGVWSPQLIP
+318 MVESQNGVWLPQLIP

-362 GSKDYALNGTKQVF
+362 GSKDYTLNGTKQAL

-389 NDEARKIMANIGIE
+389 NAEARKIMGNIGIE
-403 KVAYGNTE
+403 KVAYENTE

-462 GEASAY
+462 GKASAS

-475 LDCNDNYPDNTLKYP
+475 LDCNDNYPDSTLKYP

-564 NGNKVN
+564 NGNEVK

-579 SYEFTN
+579 YYEFTN

-608 TRKGSDSSVDS
+608 THKGSDSSVDS

-630 SVTEKGSA
+630 SVIENVSSE
-638 ATDNSASKDS
+638 TDNSTSKNS
-648 YVGNINLSAGEDK
+648 YVGNISLSAGEDK
-661 KHIDAGAFKKDDP
+661 KHIDAGAFKKDE
-674 KKDDPKDPKPNPD
+674 PKDPKPNPE
-687 PKKDDPKDPKPN
+687 PKNPEPKDKPKDPKPN
-699 PDPKK
+699 P
-704 DDPKDPDHKPKPK
+704 
-717 NPQPDPKNPKEPKP
+717 E
-731 KDPKPKD
+731 
-738 PQPKP
+738 
-743 KTDPK
+743 
-748 NPKKDKPK
+748 
-756 DPDNKPK
+756 
-763 PNPEPK
+763 
-769 QDDPKDPK
+769 
-777 PKPKTDPK
+777 
-785 NDNPVKPDTPKS
+785 PKS
-797 PDPKKD
+797 P

-826 PDPKPEDP
+826 HDPKPDDP
-834 KKPDNPT
+834 KKPDNPK
-841 KPKDDKPDTP
+841 KPKDDKPDNPKEPESKDPKQDPDP
-851 KKDEPKQNPKPNPD
+851 KKPKDDKPDNPKEPESKDPKQDPD
-865 PKKDEPEDTKSDEPK
+865 PKKDDPEDPDPK
-880 DTDPKSDDPKDN
+880 DTNPKSDTPKDNENPKEPESEPDDPKSDT
-892 EKPKDP
+892 
-898 ESKPDESKPDDP
+898 PDG
-910 KDPDTDDTESNDPPQ
+910 PDTDYTESNDPPQ
-925 YEDPQPKEDPS
+925 YEDPQPKEDSS
-936 EPNHSEIRELD
+936 EPNQSEIRELD
-947 NPIPSINNDL
+947 NPIPNINNDL

-969 DNNNSDSKQE
+969 DNNNADFKQE
-979 RVRDKLVNTGVST
+979 HVRDKLVNTGVST

-1006 ATNKIKRYF
+1006 ATNKIKSYF

>member
-1 MKMKIVTASLL
+1 MKIVTASLL

-70 VRTSISYVDGDSTDN
+70 IRTSISYVDGDSTDN

-90 KTNKILRPGSNL
+90 KTNKILRPGSKL

-112 PEDGD
+112 PEAGD

-140 YAGNVA
+140 DAGSVA

-175 NEWSSDFATE
+175 NEWSSDFANE
-185 MPHLASIKGVNHSG
+185 MPYLAAIKGVNHSG
-199 NVLSNGDVIKNNR
+199 NVLSNDDVIKNNQ

-221 VNSNAKTSDLVDLKN
+221 IDSNAKTSDLVDLQN

-309 GVDYDGRST
+309 GVDYDSRST
-318 MVESQNGVWSPQLIP
+318 MVESQNGVWLPQLIP

-362 GSKDYALNGTKQVF
+362 GSKNYALNGTKQAL

-389 NDEARKIMANIGIE
+389 NAEARKIMGNIGIE
-403 KVAYGNTE
+403 KVAYENTE

-462 GEASAY
+462 GKASAS

-475 LDCNDNYPDNTLKYP
+475 LDCNDNYPDSTLKYP

-564 NGNKVN
+564 NGNEVK

-579 SYEFTN
+579 YYEFTN

-608 TRKGSDSSVDS
+608 THKGSDSSVDS

-630 SVTEKGSA
+630 SVIENVSSE
-638 ATDNSASKDS
+638 TDNSTSKNS
-648 YVGNINLSAGEDK
+648 YVGNISLSAGEDK
-661 KHIDAGAFKKDDP
+661 KHIDAGAFKKDE
-674 KKDDPKDPKPNPD
+674 PKDPKPNTE
-687 PKKDDPKDPKPN
+687 
-699 PDPKK
+699 
-704 DDPKDPDHKPKPK
+704 PK
-717 NPQPDPKNPKEPKP
+717 NPQPKPENP
-731 KDPKPKD
+731 KDPE
-738 PQPKP
+738 
-743 KTDPK
+743 
-748 NPKKDKPK
+748 PKKDKPK

-769 QDDPKDPK
+769 QDDPKDSK

-797 PDPKKD
+797 PDPK
-803 DPKKDEPN
+803 DPK
-811 PKDKPNNPNYQDRDV
+811 KDKPNNPNYQDRDV
-826 PDPKPEDP
+826 PDTKPEDP
-834 KKPDNPT
+834 KKPD
-841 KPKDDKPDTP
+841 TP
-851 KKDEPKQNPKPNPD
+851 KEPESKEPKNPKPND
-865 PKKDEPEDTKSDEPK
+865 ETKKDEPEDPDPK
-880 DTDPKSDDPKDN
+880 DTNPKSENPKDN
-892 EKPKDP
+892 ENPKNP
-898 ESKPDESKPDDP
+898 ESKPDDPKSDTP

-925 YEDPQPKEDPS
+925 YEDPQPKEDS
-936 EPNHSEIRELD
+936 SGPNHSEIRESD
-947 NPIPSINNDL
+947 NPIPSSNNDL

-969 DNNNSDSKQE
+969 DNNNADFKQE
-979 RVRDKLVNTGVST
+979 HVRDKLVNTGVST

-1006 ATNKIKRYF
+1006 ATNKIKRYL
-1015 CKGKHRQ
+1015 CRGKHRQ

>member
-70 VRTSISYVDGDSTDN
+70 IRTSISYVDGDSTDN
-85 HANTN
+85 HADTN
-90 KTNKILRPGSNL
+90 KTNKILRPGSKL

-112 PEDGD
+112 PEAGD

-140 YAGNVA
+140 DAGSVA

-156 SFGNHN
+156 SFDNHN

-175 NEWSSDFATE
+175 NEWSSDFANE
-185 MPHLASIKGVNHSG
+185 MPYLAAIKGVNHSG
-199 NVLSNGDVIKNNR
+199 NVLSNGDVVKNNQ
-212 TVSIEIHTV
+212 TVSIEIPTV
-221 VNSNAKTSDLVDLKN
+221 VDSNANTSDLVDLQN

-252 PFPTPMEYTST
+252 PFPTPIEYTST
-263 IGGLRD
+263 IGGLKD
-269 FPNDRI
+269 FPNDKI
-275 LQKNPCLVR
+275 LQDNPCLVR
-284 SDLVTGWDGRDN
+284 SDLVTGWDGRDD

-309 GVDYDGRST
+309 GVDYDSRST
-318 MVESQNGVWSPQLIP
+318 MVESQNGVWLPQLIP

-362 GSKDYALNGTKQVF
+362 GSKDYTLNGTKQAL

-389 NDEARKIMANIGIE
+389 NAEARKIMGNIGIE

-421 FDGWGTVPEQ
+421 FDGWGNVPAQ

-462 GEASAY
+462 GKASAY

-608 TRKGSDSSVDS
+608 THKGSDSSVDS

-638 ATDNSASKDS
+638 ETDNSASKDS
-648 YVGNINLSAGEDK
+648 YVGNINLSLGEDK

-674 KKDDPKDPKPNPD
+674 KKDEPNPEPKNPEPKDKPKDPKDPKPNSE
-687 PKKDDPKDPKPN
+687 PKKN
-699 PDPKK
+699 
-704 DDPKDPDHKPKPK
+704 DPKDPDHKPK
-717 NPQPDPKNPKEPKP
+717 
-731 KDPKPKD
+731 
-738 PQPKP
+738 
-743 KTDPK
+743 
-748 NPKKDKPK
+748 
-756 DPDNKPK
+756 
-763 PNPEPK
+763 
-769 QDDPKDPK
+769 PKDPK

-797 PDPKKD
+797 PEPKEPEHKKD
-803 DPKKDEPN
+803 KPKNPDTK

-826 PDPKPEDP
+826 PDTKPEDP
-834 KKPDNPT
+834 KEPDNPT

-851 KKDEPKQNPKPNPD
+851 KEPESKDPKDPDPND
-865 PKKDEPEDTKSDEPK
+865 EPKKDETEDPDPK
-880 DTDPKSDDPKDN
+880 DTNPKSENPKDN
-892 EKPKDP
+892 ENPKNP
-898 ESKPDESKPDDP
+898 ESKPDDPKSDTP

-925 YEDPQPKEDPS
+925 YEDPQPKEDSS
-936 EPNHSEIRELD
+936 EPNHSEIRESD
-947 NPIPSINNDL
+947 NPISSSNNDL

-969 DNNNSDSKQE
+969 DNNNADSKQE

-992 VFTAVASVAMLALG
+992 VFTAVASVAMLSLG

>member
-85 HANTN
+85 HADTN
-90 KTNKILRPGSNL
+90 KTNKILRPGSKL

-112 PEDGD
+112 PEAGD

-140 YAGNVA
+140 DAGSVA

-156 SFGNHN
+156 SFDNHN

-175 NEWSSDFATE
+175 NEWSSDFANE
-185 MPHLASIKGVNHSG
+185 MPYLAAIKGVNHSG
-199 NVLSNGDVIKNNR
+199 NVLSNGDVVKNNQ
-212 TVSIEIHTV
+212 TVSIEIPTV
-221 VNSNAKTSDLVDLKN
+221 VDSNANTSDLVDLQN

-252 PFPTPMEYTST
+252 PFPTPIEYTST
-263 IGGLRD
+263 IGGLKD
-269 FPNDRI
+269 FPNDKI
-275 LQKNPCLVR
+275 LQDNPCLVR
-284 SDLVTGWDGRDN
+284 SDLVTGWDGRDD

-309 GVDYDGRST
+309 GVDYDSRST
-318 MVESQNGVWSPQLIP
+318 MVESQNGVWLPQLIP

-362 GSKDYALNGTKQVF
+362 GSKDYALNGTKQAL

-389 NDEARKIMANIGIE
+389 NAEARKIMGNIGIE
-403 KVAYGNTE
+403 KVAYENTE

-462 GEASAY
+462 GKASAS

-475 LDCNDNYPDNTLKYP
+475 LDCNDNYPDSTLKYP

-564 NGNKVN
+564 NGNEVK

-579 SYEFTN
+579 YYEFTN

-608 TRKGSDSSVDS
+608 THKGSDSSVDS

-630 SVTEKGSA
+630 SVIENVSSE
-638 ATDNSASKDS
+638 TDNSTSKNS
-648 YVGNINLSAGEDK
+648 YVGNISLSAGEDK
-661 KHIDAGAFKKDDP
+661 KHIDAGAFKKDE
-674 KKDDPKDPKPNPD
+674 PKDPQ
-687 PKKDDPKDPKPN
+687 PKPN
-699 PDPKK
+699 
-704 DDPKDPDHKPKPK
+704 
-717 NPQPDPKNPKEPKP
+717 
-731 KDPKPKD
+731 PKPKD
-738 PQPKP
+738 PQPKHE
-743 KTDPK
+743 DPK
-748 NPKKDKPK
+748 DPKQNPNPKDPKKDKPK
-756 DPDNKPK
+756 SKDPKPK
-763 PNPEPK
+763 DPNPEK
-769 QDDPKDPK
+769 DKPKDPK
-777 PKPKTDPK
+777 P
-785 NDNPVKPDTPKS
+785 ND
-797 PDPKKD
+797 
-803 DPKKDEPN
+803 E
-811 PKDKPNNPNYQDRDV
+811 
-826 PDPKPEDP
+826 
-834 KKPDNPT
+834 
-841 KPKDDKPDTP
+841 
-851 KKDEPKQNPKPNPD
+851 
-865 PKKDEPEDTKSDEPK
+865 PKKDEPEDPDPK
-880 DTDPKSDDPKDN
+880 DTNPKSDTPKDN
-892 EKPKDP
+892 ENPKEP
-898 ESKPDESKPDDP
+898 ESKKDDPKPDDP
-910 KDPDTDDTESNDPPQ
+910 DGPDTDYTESNDPPQ
-925 YEDPQPKEDPS
+925 YEDPQPKEDS
-936 EPNHSEIRELD
+936 SGPNHSEIRESD
-947 NPIPSINNDL
+947 NPIPSSNNDL

-969 DNNNSDSKQE
+969 DNNNADFKQE
-979 RVRDKLVNTGVST
+979 HVRDKLVNTGVST

-1006 ATNKIKRYF
+1006 ATNKIKRYL
-1015 CKGKHRQ
+1015 CRGKHRQ

>member
-85 HANTN
+85 HADTN
-90 KTNKILRPGSNL
+90 KTNKILRPGSKL

-112 PEDGD
+112 PEAGD

-140 YAGNVA
+140 DAGSVA

-156 SFGNHN
+156 SFDNHN

-175 NEWSSDFATE
+175 NEWSSDFANE
-185 MPHLASIKGVNHSG
+185 MPYLAAIKGVNHSG
-199 NVLSNGDVIKNNR
+199 NVLSNGDVVKNNQ
-212 TVSIEIHTV
+212 TVSIEIPTV
-221 VNSNAKTSDLVDLKN
+221 VDSNANTSDLVDLQN

-252 PFPTPMEYTST
+252 PFPTPIEYTST
-263 IGGLRD
+263 IGGLKD
-269 FPNDRI
+269 FPNDKI
-275 LQKNPCLVR
+275 LQDNPCLVR
-284 SDLVTGWDGRDN
+284 SDLVTGWDGRDD

-309 GVDYDGRST
+309 GVDYDSRST
-318 MVESQNGVWSPQLIP
+318 MVESQNGVWLPQLIP

-362 GSKDYALNGTKQVF
+362 GSKDYTLNGTKQAL

-389 NDEARKIMANIGIE
+389 NAEARKIMGNIGIE
-403 KVAYGNTE
+403 KVAYENTE

-455 SNGIWMS
+455 SDGIWMS
-462 GEASAY
+462 GKASAS

-511 STVPIEIVIPASLSG
+511 STVPIEIVIPSSLSG

-564 NGNKVN
+564 NGNEVK

-579 SYEFTN
+579 YYEFTN

-608 TRKGSDSSVDS
+608 THKGSDSSVDS

-630 SVTEKGSA
+630 SVIENVSSE
-638 ATDNSASKDS
+638 TDNSTSKNS
-648 YVGNINLSAGEDK
+648 YVGNISLSAGEDK
-661 KHIDAGAFKKDDP
+661 KHIDAGAFKKDE
-674 KKDDPKDPKPNPD
+674 PKDPKPNTE
-687 PKKDDPKDPKPN
+687 PKNPQPKHEDPKDPKQNPN
-699 PDPKK
+699 PKDPKK
-704 DDPKDPDHKPKPK
+704 DKPKS
-717 NPQPDPKNPKEPKP
+717 

-738 PQPKP
+738 P
-743 KTDPK
+743 
-748 NPKKDKPK
+748 NPEKDKPK

-763 PNPEPK
+763 QNPEPK
-769 QDDPKDPK
+769 
-777 PKPKTDPK
+777 KTDPK
-785 NDNPVKPDTPKS
+785 DYNPVKPDTPK
-797 PDPKKD
+797 
-803 DPKKDEPN
+803 EPES
-811 PKDKPNNPNYQDRDV
+811 K
-826 PDPKPEDP
+826 
-834 KKPDNPT
+834 
-841 KPKDDKPDTP
+841 
-851 KKDEPKQNPKPNPD
+851 EPKNPKPND
-865 PKKDEPEDTKSDEPK
+865 ETKKDEPEDPDPK
-880 DTDPKSDDPKDN
+880 DTNPKSENPKDN
-892 EKPKDP
+892 ENPKNP
-898 ESKPDESKPDDP
+898 ESKPDDPKSDTP

-925 YEDPQPKEDPS
+925 YEDPQPKEDS
-936 EPNHSEIRELD
+936 SGPNHSEIRESD
-947 NPIPSINNDL
+947 NPIPSSNNDL

-969 DNNNSDSKQE
+969 DNNNADFKQE
-979 RVRDKLVNTGVST
+979 HVRDKLVNTGVST

-1006 ATNKIKRYF
+1006 ATNKIKRYL
-1015 CKGKHRQ
+1015 CRGKHRQ

>member
-85 HANTN
+85 HADTN
-90 KTNKILRPGSNL
+90 KTNKILRPGSKL

-112 PEDGD
+112 PEAGD

-140 YAGNVA
+140 DAGSVA

-156 SFGNHN
+156 SFDNHN

-175 NEWSSDFATE
+175 NEWSSDFANE
-185 MPHLASIKGVNHSG
+185 MPYLAAIKGVNHSG
-199 NVLSNGDVIKNNR
+199 NVLSNGDVVKNNQ
-212 TVSIEIHTV
+212 TVPIEIPTV
-221 VNSNAKTSDLVDLKN
+221 VDSNANTSDLVDLQN

-252 PFPTPMEYTST
+252 PFPTPIEYTST
-263 IGGLRD
+263 IGGLKD
-269 FPNDRI
+269 FPNDKI
-275 LQKNPCLVR
+275 LQDNPCLVR
-284 SDLVTGWDGRDN
+284 SDLVTGWDGRDD

-309 GVDYDGRST
+309 GVDYDSRST
-318 MVESQNGVWSPQLIP
+318 MVESQNGVWLPQLIP

-362 GSKDYALNGTKQVF
+362 GSKDYTLNGTKQAL

-389 NDEARKIMANIGIE
+389 NAEARKIMGNIGIE
-403 KVAYGNTE
+403 KVAYENTE

-455 SNGIWMS
+455 SDGIWMS
-462 GEASAY
+462 GKASAS

-511 STVPIEIVIPASLSG
+511 STVPIEIVIPSSLSG

-564 NGNKVN
+564 NGNEVK

-579 SYEFTN
+579 YYEFTN

-608 TRKGSDSSVDS
+608 THKGSDSSVDS

-630 SVTEKGSA
+630 SVIENVSSE
-638 ATDNSASKDS
+638 TDNSTSKNS
-648 YVGNINLSAGEDK
+648 YVGNISLSAGEDK
-661 KHIDAGAFKKDDP
+661 KHIDAGAFKKDE
-674 KKDDPKDPKPNPD
+674 PKDPKPNTE
-687 PKKDDPKDPKPN
+687 PKNPQPKHEDPKDPKQNPN
-699 PDPKK
+699 PKDPKK
-704 DDPKDPDHKPKPK
+704 DKPKS
-717 NPQPDPKNPKEPKP
+717 

-738 PQPKP
+738 P
-743 KTDPK
+743 
-748 NPKKDKPK
+748 NPEKDK
-756 DPDNKPK
+756 
-763 PNPEPK
+763 
-769 QDDPKDPK
+769 
-777 PKPKTDPK
+777 
-785 NDNPVKPDTPKS
+785 
-797 PDPKKD
+797 
-803 DPKKDEPN
+803 

-826 PDPKPEDP
+826 PDTKPEDP

-841 KPKDDKPDTP
+841 KPKDDKSDTP
-851 KKDEPKQNPKPNPD
+851 KEPESKEPKNPKPND
-865 PKKDEPEDTKSDEPK
+865 ETKKDEPEDPDPK
-880 DTDPKSDDPKDN
+880 DTNPKSENPKDN
-892 EKPKDP
+892 ENPKNP
-898 ESKPDESKPDDP
+898 ESKPDDPKSDTP

-925 YEDPQPKEDPS
+925 YEDPQPKEDS
-936 EPNHSEIRELD
+936 SGPNHSEIRESD
-947 NPIPSINNDL
+947 NPIPSSNNDL
-957 DSNNSQSNESSF
+957 DSNNSQPNESSF
-969 DNNNSDSKQE
+969 DNNNADFKQE
-979 RVRDKLVNTGVST
+979 HVRDKLVNTGVST

>member
-26 AQSSNDNA
+26 AQPSNDNA

-85 HANTN
+85 HADTNKTN
-90 KTNKILRPGSNL
+90 KTNKILRPGSKL

-112 PEDGD
+112 PEAGD

-140 YAGNVA
+140 DAGNVA
-146 NKVVQISDSK
+146 NKVVQISYSK
-156 SFGNHN
+156 SFDNHN

-199 NVLSNGDVIKNNR
+199 NVLSNGDVIKNNQ
-212 TVSIEIHTV
+212 TVSIEIPTV
-221 VNSNAKTSDLVDLKN
+221 VDSNAKTSDLVDLKN

-318 MVESQNGVWSPQLIP
+318 MVESQNGVWLPQLIP

-403 KVAYGNTE
+403 KVAYGDTE

-421 FDGWGTVPEQ
+421 FDGWGTVPKQ
-431 SRPSELLI
+431 NRPSELLI

-462 GEASAY
+462 GKASAY

-638 ATDNSASKDS
+638 ETDNSASKDS
-648 YVGNINLSAGEDK
+648 YVGNISLSAGEDK
-661 KHIDAGAFKKDDP
+661 KHIDAGAFKKDE
-674 KKDDPKDPKPNPD
+674 
-687 PKKDDPKDPKPN
+687 PKDPKPN

-717 NPQPDPKNPKEPKP
+717 NPQPKPENPKDPKP

-748 NPKKDKPK
+748 N
-756 DPDNKPK
+756 
-763 PNPEPK
+763 
-769 QDDPKDPK
+769 
-777 PKPKTDPK
+777 
-785 NDNPVKPDTPKS
+785 DNPVKPDTPKS
-797 PDPKKD
+797 S
-803 DPKKDEPN
+803 DPKKDEPKQNPKQNPKPN

-826 PDPKPEDP
+826 PDPKSEDH

-841 KPKDDKPDTP
+841 KPKDDKPDNP
-851 KKDEPKQNPKPNPD
+851 KEPESKEPKQDPD
-865 PKKDEPEDTKSDEPK
+865 PKKDDPEDPDPK
-880 DTDPKSDDPKDN
+880 DTNPKSDTPKDN
-892 EKPKDP
+892 ENPKDP
-898 ESKPDESKPDDP
+898 ESEPDGPKSDTP
-910 KDPDTDDTESNDPPQ
+910 KDPDTDDTESNDSPQ
-925 YEDPQPKEDPS
+925 YEDPQPKEDSS

-947 NPIPSINNDL
+947 NPIPNINNDL
-957 DSNNSQSNESSF
+957 DSNNSQPNESSF
-969 DNNNSDSKQE
+969 DNNNADSKQE

>member
-70 VRTSISYVDGDSTDN
+70 IRTSISYVDGDSTDN

-90 KTNKILRPGSNL
+90 KTNKILRPGSKL

-112 PEDGD
+112 PEAGD

-140 YAGNVA
+140 DAGNVA
-146 NKVVQISDSK
+146 NKVVQISYSK

-199 NVLSNGDVIKNNR
+199 NVLSNGDVIKNNQ
-212 TVSIEIHTV
+212 TVSIEIPTV
-221 VNSNAKTSDLVDLKN
+221 VDSNANTSDLVDLKN

-252 PFPTPMEYTST
+252 PFPTPIEYTST
-263 IGGLRD
+263 IGGLKD
-269 FPNDRI
+269 FPNDKI
-275 LQKNPCLVR
+275 LQNNPCLVR

-309 GVDYDGRST
+309 GVDYDSRST
-318 MVESQNGVWSPQLIP
+318 MVESQNGVWLPQLIP

-362 GSKDYALNGTKQVF
+362 GSKNYALNGTKQVL

-389 NDEARKIMANIGIE
+389 NAEARKIMANIGIE

-421 FDGWGTVPEQ
+421 FDGWGNVPAQ

-462 GEASAY
+462 GKASAS

-585 LLPGSYVVKFTL
+585 LLPGNYVVKFTL

-638 ATDNSASKDS
+638 ETDNSASKDS
-648 YVGNINLSAGEDK
+648 YVGNISLSAGEDK
-661 KHIDAGAFKKDDP
+661 KHIDAGAFKKDEP
-674 KKDDPKDPKPNPD
+674 KKD
-687 PKKDDPKDPKPN
+687 
-699 PDPKK
+699 
-704 DDPKDPDHKPKPK
+704 KPK
-717 NPQPDPKNPKEPKP
+717 NPQPKP
-731 KDPKPKD
+731 E
-738 PQPKP
+738 
-743 KTDPK
+743 DPK
-748 NPKKDKPK
+748 NPKK
-756 DPDNKPK
+756 
-763 PNPEPK
+763 E
-769 QDDPKDPK
+769 
-777 PKPKTDPK
+777 PKTDPK

-797 PDPKKD
+797 S
-803 DPKKDEPN
+803 DPKKDEPKQNPKPN

-826 PDPKPEDP
+826 PDPKSEDP

-841 KPKDDKPDTP
+841 KPKDDKPDNP
-851 KKDEPKQNPKPNPD
+851 KEPESKEPKQDPD
-865 PKKDEPEDTKSDEPK
+865 PKKDDPEDPDPK
-880 DTDPKSDDPKDN
+880 DTNPKSENPKDN
-892 EKPKDP
+892 ENPKDP
-898 ESKPDESKPDDP
+898 ESEPDGPKSDTP
-910 KDPDTDDTESNDPPQ
+910 KDPDTDDTESNDSPQ
-925 YEDPQPKEDPS
+925 YEDPQPKEDSS

-947 NPIPSINNDL
+947 NPIPNINNDL
-957 DSNNSQSNESSF
+957 DSNNSQPNESSF
-969 DNNNSDSKQE
+969 DNNNADSKQE
-979 RVRDKLVNTGVST
+979 HVRDKLVNTGVST

-1006 ATNKIKRYF
+1006 ATNKIKRYL

>member
-26 AQSSNDNA
+26 AQSSNDNV
-34 FTNRENIPTNKSS
+34 FTNHENIPTNKSS

-90 KTNKILRPGSNL
+90 KTNKILRPGSKL

-112 PEDGD
+112 PEAGD

-140 YAGNVA
+140 DAGSVA

-175 NEWSSDFATE
+175 NEWSSDFANE
-185 MPHLASIKGVNHSG
+185 MPYLAAIKGVNHSG
-199 NVLSNGDVIKNNR
+199 NVLSNGDVIKNNQ

-309 GVDYDGRST
+309 GVDYDSRST
-318 MVESQNGVWSPQLIP
+318 MVESQNGVWLPQLIP

-347 GNDNNPIKLRFKIPF
+347 GNDNDPIKLRFKIPF
-362 GSKDYALNGTKQVF
+362 GSKNYALNGTKQVF

-403 KVAYGNTE
+403 KVAYGDTE

-421 FDGWGTVPEQ
+421 FDGWGTVPKQ

-462 GEASAY
+462 GKASAY

-585 LLPGSYVVKFTL
+585 LLPGNYVVKFTL

-608 TRKGSDSSVDS
+608 THKGSDSSVDS

-630 SVTEKGSA
+630 SVIENGSA
-638 ATDNSASKDS
+638 ETDNSASKNS
-648 YVGNINLSAGEDK
+648 YVGNISLSAGEDK
-661 KHIDAGAFKKDDP
+661 KHIDAGAFKKDEP
-674 KKDDPKDPKPNPD
+674 KKDE
-687 PKKDDPKDPKPN
+687 
-699 PDPKK
+699 
-704 DDPKDPDHKPKPK
+704 PK
-717 NPQPDPKNPKEPKP
+717 NPQPKP
-731 KDPKPKD
+731 E
-738 PQPKP
+738 
-743 KTDPK
+743 DPK
-748 NPKKDKPK
+748 NPKK
-756 DPDNKPK
+756 
-763 PNPEPK
+763 E
-769 QDDPKDPK
+769 
-777 PKPKTDPK
+777 PKTDPK

-797 PDPKKD
+797 S
-803 DPKKDEPN
+803 DPKKDEPKQNPKQNPKPN

-826 PDPKPEDP
+826 PDPKSEDP

-841 KPKDDKPDTP
+841 KPKDDKPDNP
-851 KKDEPKQNPKPNPD
+851 KEPESKEPKQD
-865 PKKDEPEDTKSDEPK
+865 PKRDEPK
-880 DTDPKSDDPKDN
+880 DTYPKSEDPKDN
-892 EKPKDP
+892 ENPKDP
-898 ESKPDESKPDDP
+898 ESEPDGPKSDTP
-910 KDPDTDDTESNDPPQ
+910 KDPDTDDTESNDSPQ
-925 YEDPQPKEDPS
+925 YEDPQPKEDSS

-947 NPIPSINNDL
+947 NPIPNINNDL
-957 DSNNSQSNESSF
+957 DSNNSQPNESSF
-969 DNNNSDSKQE
+969 DNNNADSKQE
-979 RVRDKLVNTGVST
+979 HVRDKLVNTGVST
-992 VFTAVASVAMLALG
+992 VFTAAASVAMLALG

>member
-1 MKMKIVTASLL
+1 MKIKIVTASLL

-70 VRTSISYVDGDSTDN
+70 VRTSINYVDGDSTDN

-90 KTNKILRPGSNL
+90 KTNKILRPGSKL

-112 PEDGD
+112 PEAGD

-140 YAGNVA
+140 DAGSVA

-156 SFGNHN
+156 SFDNHN

-175 NEWSSDFATE
+175 NEWSSDFANE
-185 MPHLASIKGVNHSG
+185 MPYLAAIKGVNHSG
-199 NVLSNGDVIKNNR
+199 NVLSNGDVVKNNQ
-212 TVSIEIHTV
+212 TVSIEIPTV
-221 VNSNAKTSDLVDLKN
+221 VDSNANTSDLVDLQN

-252 PFPTPMEYTST
+252 PFPTPIEYTST
-263 IGGLRD
+263 IGGLKD
-269 FPNDRI
+269 FPNDKI
-275 LQKNPCLVR
+275 LQDNPCLVR
-284 SDLVTGWDGRDN
+284 SDLVTGWDGRDD

-309 GVDYDGRST
+309 GVDYDSRST
-318 MVESQNGVWSPQLIP
+318 MVESQNGVWLPQLIP

-362 GSKDYALNGTKQVF
+362 GSKDYTLNGTKQAL

-403 KVAYGNTE
+403 KVAYENTE

-462 GEASAY
+462 GKASAS

-475 LDCNDNYPDNTLKYP
+475 LDCNDNYPDSTLKYP

-564 NGNKVN
+564 NGNEVK

-579 SYEFTN
+579 YYEFTN

-608 TRKGSDSSVDS
+608 THKGSDSSVDS

-630 SVTEKGSA
+630 SVIENVSSE
-638 ATDNSASKDS
+638 TDNSTSKNS
-648 YVGNINLSAGEDK
+648 YVGNISLSAGEDK
-661 KHIDAGAFKKDDP
+661 KHIDAGAFKKDEPKDP
-674 KKDDPKDPKPNPD
+674 KSNPEPKNPEPKDKPKDPKDPKQNPNPKD
-687 PKKDDPKDPKPN
+687 PKKD
-699 PDPKK
+699 
-704 DDPKDPDHKPKPK
+704 KPKS
-717 NPQPDPKNPKEPKP
+717 

-738 PQPKP
+738 P
-743 KTDPK
+743 
-748 NPKKDKPK
+748 NPEKDKPK

-763 PNPEPK
+763 QNPEPK
-769 QDDPKDPK
+769 
-777 PKPKTDPK
+777 KTDPK
-785 NDNPVKPDTPKS
+785 DYNPVKPDTPKS

-803 DPKKDEPN
+803 DPK

-826 PDPKPEDP
+826 PDTKPEDP

-841 KPKDDKPDTP
+841 KPKDDKSDTP
-851 KKDEPKQNPKPNPD
+851 KEPESKEPKDPKPND
-865 PKKDEPEDTKSDEPK
+865 EPKKDEPEDPDPK
-880 DTDPKSDDPKDN
+880 DTNPKSDTPKDNENPKEPESEPDDPKSDT
-892 EKPKDP
+892 
-898 ESKPDESKPDDP
+898 PDG
-910 KDPDTDDTESNDPPQ
+910 PDTDYTESNDPPQ
-925 YEDPQPKEDPS
+925 YEDPQPKEDSS
-936 EPNHSEIRELD
+936 EPNQSEIRELD
-947 NPIPSINNDL
+947 NPIPNINNDL

-969 DNNNSDSKQE
+969 DNNNADFKQE
-979 RVRDKLVNTGVST
+979 HVRDKLVNTGVST

-1006 ATNKIKRYF
+1006 ATNKIKSYF

>member
-90 KTNKILRPGSNL
+90 KTNRILRPGSKL
-102 TLRATAKFIV
+102 MLRATAKFIV

-199 NVLSNGDVIKNNR
+199 NVLSNGDVIKNNQ

-309 GVDYDGRST
+309 GVDYDSRST
-318 MVESQNGVWSPQLIP
+318 MVESQNGVWLPQLIP

-347 GNDNNPIKLRFKIPF
+347 GNDNDPIKLRFKIPF
-362 GSKDYALNGTKQVF
+362 GSKNYALNGTKQVF

-403 KVAYGNTE
+403 KVAYGDTE

-421 FDGWGTVPEQ
+421 FDGWGTVPKQ

-462 GEASAY
+462 GKASAY

-585 LLPGSYVVKFTL
+585 LLPGNYVVKFTL

-608 TRKGSDSSVDS
+608 THKGSDSSVDS

-630 SVTEKGSA
+630 SVIENGSA
-638 ATDNSASKDS
+638 ETDNSASKNS
-648 YVGNINLSAGEDK
+648 YVGNISLSAGEDK
-661 KHIDAGAFKKDDP
+661 KHIDAGAFKKDE
-674 KKDDPKDPKPNPD
+674 PKDPKPNPD
-687 PKKDDPKDPKPN
+687 PKKN
-699 PDPKK
+699 
-704 DDPKDPDHKPKPK
+704 DPKDPDHKPKPK
-717 NPQPDPKNPKEPKP
+717 NPQPKPENPKDPKP

-748 NPKKDKPK
+748 N
-756 DPDNKPK
+756 
-763 PNPEPK
+763 
-769 QDDPKDPK
+769 
-777 PKPKTDPK
+777 
-785 NDNPVKPDTPKS
+785 DNPVKPDTPKS
-797 PDPKKD
+797 S
-803 DPKKDEPN
+803 DPKKDEPKQNSKQNPKPN

-826 PDPKPEDP
+826 PDPKSEDH

-851 KKDEPKQNPKPNPD
+851 KEPEPKEPKPED
-865 PKKDEPEDTKSDEPK
+865 PKRDEPK
-880 DTDPKSDDPKDN
+880 DTYPKSEDPKDN
-892 EKPKDP
+892 ENPKDP
-898 ESKPDESKPDDP
+898 ESKPDEP

-925 YEDPQPKEDPS
+925 YEDPQPKEDSS

-947 NPIPSINNDL
+947 NPIPNINNDL

-969 DNNNSDSKQE
+969 DNNNADSKQE
-979 RVRDKLVNTGVST
+979 HVRDKLVNTGVST

-1006 ATNKIKRYF
+1006 ATNKIKRYL

>member
-85 HANTN
+85 HADTN
-90 KTNKILRPGSNL
+90 KTNKILRPGSKL

-112 PEDGD
+112 PEAGD

-140 YAGNVA
+140 DAGSVA

-156 SFGNHN
+156 SFDNHN

-175 NEWSSDFATE
+175 NEWSSDFANE
-185 MPHLASIKGVNHSG
+185 MPYLAAIKGVNHSG
-199 NVLSNGDVIKNNR
+199 NVLSNGDVVKNNQ
-212 TVSIEIHTV
+212 TVSIEIPTV
-221 VNSNAKTSDLVDLKN
+221 VDSNANTSDLVDLQN

-252 PFPTPMEYTST
+252 PFPTPIEYTST
-263 IGGLRD
+263 IGGLKD
-269 FPNDRI
+269 FPNDKI
-275 LQKNPCLVR
+275 LQDNPCLVR
-284 SDLVTGWDGRDN
+284 SDLVTGWDGRDD

-309 GVDYDGRST
+309 GVDYDSRST
-318 MVESQNGVWSPQLIP
+318 MVESQNGVWLPQLIP

-362 GSKDYALNGTKQVF
+362 GSKDYTLNGTKQAL

-389 NDEARKIMANIGIE
+389 NAEARKIMGNIGIE
-403 KVAYGNTE
+403 KVAYENTE

-455 SNGIWMS
+455 SDGIWMS
-462 GEASAY
+462 GKASAS

-511 STVPIEIVIPASLSG
+511 STVPIEIVIPSSLSG

-564 NGNKVN
+564 NGNEVK

-579 SYEFTN
+579 YYEFTN

-608 TRKGSDSSVDS
+608 THKGSDSSVDS

-630 SVTEKGSA
+630 SVIENVSSE
-638 ATDNSASKDS
+638 TDNSTSKNS
-648 YVGNINLSAGEDK
+648 YVGNISLSAGEDK
-661 KHIDAGAFKKDDP
+661 KHIDAGAFKKDE
-674 KKDDPKDPKPNPD
+674 PKDPKPNTE
-687 PKKDDPKDPKPN
+687 PKNPQPKHEDPKDPKQNPN
-699 PDPKK
+699 PK
-704 DDPKDPDHKPKPK
+704 
-717 NPQPDPKNPKEPKP
+717 
-731 KDPKPKD
+731 
-738 PQPKP
+738 
-743 KTDPK
+743 
-748 NPKKDKPK
+748 
-756 DPDNKPK
+756 
-763 PNPEPK
+763 
-769 QDDPKDPK
+769 
-777 PKPKTDPK
+777 
-785 NDNPVKPDTPKS
+785 
-797 PDPKKD
+797 

-826 PDPKPEDP
+826 HDPKPDDP
-834 KKPDNPT
+834 KKPDNPK
-841 KPKDDKPDTP
+841 KPKDDKPDNP
-851 KKDEPKQNPKPNPD
+851 KEPESKDPKQDPD
-865 PKKDEPEDTKSDEPK
+865 PKKDDPEDPDPK
-880 DTDPKSDDPKDN
+880 DTNPKSDTPKDNENPKEPESEPDDPKSDT
-892 EKPKDP
+892 
-898 ESKPDESKPDDP
+898 PDG
-910 KDPDTDDTESNDPPQ
+910 PDTDYTESNDPPQ
-925 YEDPQPKEDPS
+925 YEDPQPKEDSS
-936 EPNHSEIRELD
+936 EPNQSEIRELD
-947 NPIPSINNDL
+947 NPIPNINNDL

-969 DNNNSDSKQE
+969 DNNNADFKQE
-979 RVRDKLVNTGVST
+979 HVRDKLVNTGVST

-1006 ATNKIKRYF
+1006 ATNKIKSYF

>member
-85 HANTN
+85 HADTN
-90 KTNKILRPGSNL
+90 KTNKILRPGSKL

-112 PEDGD
+112 PEAGD

-140 YAGNVA
+140 DAGSVA

-156 SFGNHN
+156 SFDNHN

-175 NEWSSDFATE
+175 NEWSSDFANE
-185 MPHLASIKGVNHSG
+185 MPYLAAIKGVNHSG
-199 NVLSNGDVIKNNR
+199 NVLSNDDVIKNNQ

-221 VNSNAKTSDLVDLKN
+221 VDSNAKTSDLVDLQN

-309 GVDYDGRST
+309 GVDYDSRST
-318 MVESQNGVWSPQLIP
+318 MVESQNGVWLPQLIP

-362 GSKDYALNGTKQVF
+362 GSKNYALNGTKQVL

-389 NDEARKIMANIGIE
+389 NAEARKIMANIGIE

-421 FDGWGTVPEQ
+421 FDGWGTVPAQ

-462 GEASAY
+462 GKASAS

-475 LDCNDNYPDNTLKYP
+475 LDCNDNYPDSTLKYP

-579 SYEFTN
+579 YYEFTN

-608 TRKGSDSSVDS
+608 THKGSDSSVDS

-638 ATDNSASKDS
+638 ETDNSASKDS
-648 YVGNINLSAGEDK
+648 YVGNISLSAGEDK
-661 KHIDAGAFKKDDP
+661 KHIDAGAFKKDE
-674 KKDDPKDPKPNPD
+674 PKDPKPNTE
-687 PKKDDPKDPKPN
+687 PKNPQPKHEDPKDPKQNPN
-699 PDPKK
+699 PKDPKK
-704 DDPKDPDHKPKPK
+704 DKPKS
-717 NPQPDPKNPKEPKP
+717 

-738 PQPKP
+738 P
-743 KTDPK
+743 
-748 NPKKDKPK
+748 NPEKDKPK

-763 PNPEPK
+763 QNPEPK
-769 QDDPKDPK
+769 
-777 PKPKTDPK
+777 KTDPK
-785 NDNPVKPDTPKS
+785 DYNPVKPDTPKS

-803 DPKKDEPN
+803 DPK

-826 PDPKPEDP
+826 PDTKPEDP

-841 KPKDDKPDTP
+841 KPKYDKSDTP
-851 KKDEPKQNPKPNPD
+851 KEPESKEPKDPKPND
-865 PKKDEPEDTKSDEPK
+865 EPKKDEPEDPDPK
-880 DTDPKSDDPKDN
+880 DTNPKSDTPKDNENPKEPESEPDDPKSDT
-892 EKPKDP
+892 
-898 ESKPDESKPDDP
+898 PDG
-910 KDPDTDDTESNDPPQ
+910 PDTDYTESNDPPQ
-925 YEDPQPKEDPS
+925 YEDPQPKEDSS
-936 EPNHSEIRELD
+936 EPNQSEIRELD
-947 NPIPSINNDL
+947 NPIPNINNDL

-969 DNNNSDSKQE
+969 DNNNADFKQE
-979 RVRDKLVNTGVST
+979 HVRDKLVNTGVST

-1006 ATNKIKRYF
+1006 ATNKIKSYF

>member
-85 HANTN
+85 HADTN
-90 KTNKILRPGSNL
+90 KTNKILRPGSKL

-112 PEDGD
+112 PEAGD

-140 YAGNVA
+140 DAGSVA

-156 SFGNHN
+156 SFDNHN

-175 NEWSSDFATE
+175 NEWSSDFANE
-185 MPHLASIKGVNHSG
+185 MPYLAAIKGVNHSG
-199 NVLSNGDVIKNNR
+199 NVLSNGDVVKNNQ
-212 TVSIEIHTV
+212 TVSIEIPTV
-221 VNSNAKTSDLVDLKN
+221 VDSNANTSDLVDLQN

-252 PFPTPMEYTST
+252 PFPTPIEYTST
-263 IGGLRD
+263 IGGLKD
-269 FPNDRI
+269 FPNDKI
-275 LQKNPCLVR
+275 LQDNPCLVR
-284 SDLVTGWDGRDN
+284 SDLVTGWDGRDD

-309 GVDYDGRST
+309 GVDYDSRST
-318 MVESQNGVWSPQLIP
+318 MVESQNGVWLPQLIP

-362 GSKDYALNGTKQVF
+362 GSKDYTLNGTKQAL

-389 NDEARKIMANIGIE
+389 NAEARKIMGNIGIE
-403 KVAYGNTE
+403 KVAYENTE

-455 SNGIWMS
+455 SDGIWMS
-462 GEASAY
+462 GKASAS

-511 STVPIEIVIPASLSG
+511 STVPIEIVIPSSLSG

-564 NGNKVN
+564 NGNEVK

-579 SYEFTN
+579 YYEFTN

-608 TRKGSDSSVDS
+608 THKGSDSSVDS

-630 SVTEKGSA
+630 SVIENVSSE
-638 ATDNSASKDS
+638 TDNSTSKNS
-648 YVGNINLSAGEDK
+648 YVGNISLSAGEDK
-661 KHIDAGAFKKDDP
+661 KHIDAGAFKKDE
-674 KKDDPKDPKPNPD
+674 PKDPKPNTE
-687 PKKDDPKDPKPN
+687 PKNPQPKHEDPKDPKQNPN
-699 PDPKK
+699 PKDPKK
-704 DDPKDPDHKPKPK
+704 DKPKS
-717 NPQPDPKNPKEPKP
+717 

-738 PQPKP
+738 P
-743 KTDPK
+743 
-748 NPKKDKPK
+748 NPEKDKPK
-756 DPDNKPK
+756 DPDNKP
-763 PNPEPK
+763 NSEPK
-769 QDDPKDPK
+769 KNDPKDP
-777 PKPKTDPK
+777 DP
-785 NDNPVKPDTPKS
+785 ND
-797 PDPKKD
+797 
-803 DPKKDEPN
+803 E
-811 PKDKPNNPNYQDRDV
+811 
-826 PDPKPEDP
+826 
-834 KKPDNPT
+834 
-841 KPKDDKPDTP
+841 
-851 KKDEPKQNPKPNPD
+851 
-865 PKKDEPEDTKSDEPK
+865 PKKDEPEDPDPK
-880 DTDPKSDDPKDN
+880 DTNPKSDTPKDNENPKEPESEPDDPKSDT
-892 EKPKDP
+892 
-898 ESKPDESKPDDP
+898 PDG
-910 KDPDTDDTESNDPPQ
+910 PDTDYTESNDPPQ
-925 YEDPQPKEDPS
+925 YEDPQPKEDSS
-936 EPNHSEIRELD
+936 EPNQSEIRELD
-947 NPIPSINNDL
+947 NPIPNINNDL

-969 DNNNSDSKQE
+969 DNNNADFKQE
-979 RVRDKLVNTGVST
+979 HVRDKLVNTGVST
-992 VFTAVASVAMLALG
+992 VFTAVASVAMLSLG

>member
-85 HANTN
+85 HADTN
-90 KTNKILRPGSNL
+90 KTNKILRPGSKL

-112 PEDGD
+112 PEAGD

-140 YAGNVA
+140 DAGSVA

-156 SFGNHN
+156 SFDNHN

-175 NEWSSDFATE
+175 NEWSSDFANE
-185 MPHLASIKGVNHSG
+185 MPYLAAIKGVNHSG
-199 NVLSNGDVIKNNR
+199 NVLSNGDVVKNNQ
-212 TVSIEIHTV
+212 TVSIEIPTV
-221 VNSNAKTSDLVDLKN
+221 VDSNANTSDLVDLQN

-252 PFPTPMEYTST
+252 PFPTPIEYTST
-263 IGGLRD
+263 IGGLKD
-269 FPNDRI
+269 FPNDKI
-275 LQKNPCLVR
+275 LQDNPCLVR
-284 SDLVTGWDGRDN
+284 SDLVTGWDGRDD

-309 GVDYDGRST
+309 GVDYDSRST
-318 MVESQNGVWSPQLIP
+318 MVESQNGVWLPQLIP

-362 GSKDYALNGTKQVF
+362 GSKDYTLNGTKQAL

-389 NDEARKIMANIGIE
+389 NAEARKIMGNIGIE
-403 KVAYGNTE
+403 KVAYENTE

-462 GEASAY
+462 GKASAS

-475 LDCNDNYPDNTLKYP
+475 LDCNDNYPDSTLKYP

-564 NGNKVN
+564 NGNEVK

-579 SYEFTN
+579 YYEFTN

-608 TRKGSDSSVDS
+608 THKGSDSSVDS

-630 SVTEKGSA
+630 SVIENVSSE
-638 ATDNSASKDS
+638 TDNSTSKNS
-648 YVGNINLSAGEDK
+648 YVGNISLSAGEDK
-661 KHIDAGAFKKDDP
+661 KHIDAGAFKKDEPKDP
-674 KKDDPKDPKPNPD
+674 KPNTEPKNPEPKDKPKDPKPNP
-687 PKKDDPKDPKPN
+687 
-699 PDPKK
+699 
-704 DDPKDPDHKPKPK
+704 
-717 NPQPDPKNPKEPKP
+717 E
-731 KDPKPKD
+731 
-738 PQPKP
+738 
-743 KTDPK
+743 
-748 NPKKDKPK
+748 
-756 DPDNKPK
+756 
-763 PNPEPK
+763 
-769 QDDPKDPK
+769 
-777 PKPKTDPK
+777 
-785 NDNPVKPDTPKS
+785 PKS
-797 PDPKKD
+797 P

-811 PKDKPNNPNYQDRDV
+811 PKYKPNNPNYQDRDV
-826 PDPKPEDP
+826 HDPKPDDP
-834 KKPDNPT
+834 KKPDNPK
-841 KPKDDKPDTP
+841 KPKDDKPDNP
-851 KKDEPKQNPKPNPD
+851 KEPESKDPKQDPD
-865 PKKDEPEDTKSDEPK
+865 PKKDDPEDPDPK
-880 DTDPKSDDPKDN
+880 DTNPKSDTPKDNENPKEPESEPDDPKSDT
-892 EKPKDP
+892 
-898 ESKPDESKPDDP
+898 PDG
-910 KDPDTDDTESNDPPQ
+910 PDTDYTESNDPPQ
-925 YEDPQPKEDPS
+925 YEDPQPKEDSS
-936 EPNHSEIRELD
+936 EPNQSEIRELD
-947 NPIPSINNDL
+947 NPIPNINNDL

-969 DNNNSDSKQE
+969 DNNNADFKQE
-979 RVRDKLVNTGVST
+979 HVRDKLVNTGVST

-1006 ATNKIKRYF
+1006 ATNKIKSYF

>member
-70 VRTSISYVDGDSTDN
+70 IRTSISYVDGDSTDN

-90 KTNKILRPGSNL
+90 KTNKILRPGSKL

-112 PEDGD
+112 PEAGD

-140 YAGNVA
+140 DAGSVA

-175 NEWSSDFATE
+175 NEWSSDFANE
-185 MPHLASIKGVNHSG
+185 MPYLAAIKGVNHSG
-199 NVLSNGDVIKNNR
+199 NVLSNDDVIKNNQ

-221 VNSNAKTSDLVDLKN
+221 IDSNAKTSDLVDLQN

-309 GVDYDGRST
+309 GVDYDGRRT
-318 MVESQNGVWSPQLIP
+318 MVKSQNGVWLPQLIP

-347 GNDNNPIKLRFKIPF
+347 WNDNDPIKLRFKIPF
-362 GSKDYALNGTKQVF
+362 GSKNYALNGTKQVF

-403 KVAYGNTE
+403 KVAYGDTE

-421 FDGWGTVPEQ
+421 FDGWGTVPKQ
-431 SRPSELLI
+431 NRPSELLI

-447 TVFGPDNI
+447 TVFGPDSI

-462 GEASAY
+462 GKASAY

-585 LLPGSYVVKFTL
+585 LLPGNYVVKFTL

-630 SVTEKGSA
+630 SVIENGSA
-638 ATDNSASKDS
+638 ETDNSASKNS
-648 YVGNINLSAGEDK
+648 YVGNISLSAGEDK
-661 KHIDAGAFKKDDP
+661 KHIDAGAFKKDE
-674 KKDDPKDPKPNPD
+674 PKDPKPNPD
-687 PKKDDPKDPKPN
+687 PKKN
-699 PDPKK
+699 
-704 DDPKDPDHKPKPK
+704 DPKDPDHKPKPK
-717 NPQPDPKNPKEPKP
+717 NPQPKPENPKDPKP

-748 NPKKDKPK
+748 KD
-756 DPDNKPK
+756 DPEDP
-763 PNPEPK
+763 
-769 QDDPKDPK
+769 DPKD
-777 PKPKTDPK
+777 T
-785 NDNPVKPDTPKS
+785 N
-797 PDPKKD
+797 
-803 DPKKDEPN
+803 
-811 PKDKPNNPNYQDRDV
+811 
-826 PDPKPEDP
+826 
-834 KKPDNPT
+834 
-841 KPKDDKPDTP
+841 
-851 KKDEPKQNPKPNPD
+851 
-865 PKKDEPEDTKSDEPK
+865 
-880 DTDPKSDDPKDN
+880 PKSDTPKDN
-892 EKPKDP
+892 ENPKDP
-898 ESKPDESKPDDP
+898 ESEPDGPKSDTP
-910 KDPDTDDTESNDPPQ
+910 KDPDTDDTESNDSPQ
-925 YEDPQPKEDPS
+925 YEDPQPKEDSS

-947 NPIPSINNDL
+947 NPIPNINNDL
-957 DSNNSQSNESSF
+957 DSNNSQPNESSF
-969 DNNNSDSKQE
+969 DNNNADSKQE

-1006 ATNKIKRYF
+1006 ATNKIKRYL

>member
-85 HANTN
+85 HADTN
-90 KTNKILRPGSNL
+90 KTNKILRPGSKL

-112 PEDGD
+112 PEAGD

-140 YAGNVA
+140 DAGSVA

-156 SFGNHN
+156 SFDNHN

-175 NEWSSDFATE
+175 NEWSSDFANE
-185 MPHLASIKGVNHSG
+185 MPYLAAIKGVNHSG
-199 NVLSNGDVIKNNR
+199 NVLSNGDVVKNNQ
-212 TVSIEIHTV
+212 TVSIEIPTV
-221 VNSNAKTSDLVDLKN
+221 VDSNANTSDLVDLQN

-252 PFPTPMEYTST
+252 PFPTPIEYTST
-263 IGGLRD
+263 IGGLKD
-269 FPNDRI
+269 FPNDKI
-275 LQKNPCLVR
+275 LQDNPCLVR
-284 SDLVTGWDGRDN
+284 SDLVTGWDGRDD

-309 GVDYDGRST
+309 GVDYDSRST
-318 MVESQNGVWSPQLIP
+318 MVESQNGVWLPQLIP

-362 GSKDYALNGTKQVF
+362 GSKDYTLNRTKQAL

-389 NDEARKIMANIGIE
+389 NAEARKIMGNIGIE
-403 KVAYGNTE
+403 KVAYENTE

-462 GEASAY
+462 GKASAS

-475 LDCNDNYPDNTLKYP
+475 LDCNDNYPDSTLKYP

-564 NGNKVN
+564 NGNEVK

-579 SYEFTN
+579 YYEFTN

-608 TRKGSDSSVDS
+608 THKGSDSSVDS

-630 SVTEKGSA
+630 SVIENVSSE
-638 ATDNSASKDS
+638 TDNSTSKNS
-648 YVGNINLSAGEDK
+648 YVGNISLSAGEDK
-661 KHIDAGAFKKDDP
+661 KHIDAGAFKKDE
-674 KKDDPKDPKPNPD
+674 PKDPKPNTE
-687 PKKDDPKDPKPN
+687 PKNPQPKHEDPKDPKQNPN
-699 PDPKK
+699 PKDPKK
-704 DDPKDPDHKPKPK
+704 DKPKS
-717 NPQPDPKNPKEPKP
+717 

-738 PQPKP
+738 P
-743 KTDPK
+743 
-748 NPKKDKPK
+748 NPEKDK
-756 DPDNKPK
+756 
-763 PNPEPK
+763 
-769 QDDPKDPK
+769 
-777 PKPKTDPK
+777 
-785 NDNPVKPDTPKS
+785 
-797 PDPKKD
+797 
-803 DPKKDEPN
+803 

-826 PDPKPEDP
+826 PDTKPEDP

-841 KPKDDKPDTP
+841 KPKDDKSDTP
-851 KKDEPKQNPKPNPD
+851 KEPESKEPKNPKPND
-865 PKKDEPEDTKSDEPK
+865 ETKKDEPEDPDPK
-880 DTDPKSDDPKDN
+880 DTNPKSENPKDN
-892 EKPKDP
+892 ENPKNP
-898 ESKPDESKPDDP
+898 ESKPDDPKSDTP

-925 YEDPQPKEDPS
+925 YEDPQPKEDS
-936 EPNHSEIRELD
+936 SGPNHSEIRESD
-947 NPIPSINNDL
+947 NPIPSSNNDL
-957 DSNNSQSNESSF
+957 DSNNSQPNESSF
-969 DNNNSDSKQE
+969 DNNNADFKQE
-979 RVRDKLVNTGVST
+979 HVRDKLVNTGVST

>member
-70 VRTSISYVDGDSTDN
+70 IRTSISYVDGDSTDN

-90 KTNKILRPGSNL
+90 KTNKILRPGSKL

-112 PEDGD
+112 PEAGD

-140 YAGNVA
+140 DAGSVA

-156 SFGNHN
+156 SFDNHN

-175 NEWSSDFATE
+175 NEWSSDFANE
-185 MPHLASIKGVNHSG
+185 MPYLAAIKGVNHSG
-199 NVLSNGDVIKNNR
+199 NVLSNGDVVKNNQ
-212 TVSIEIHTV
+212 TVSIEIPTV
-221 VNSNAKTSDLVDLKN
+221 VDSNANTSDLVDLQK

-252 PFPTPMEYTST
+252 PFPTPIEYTST
-263 IGGLRD
+263 IGGLKD
-269 FPNDRI
+269 FPNDKI
-275 LQKNPCLVR
+275 LQDNPCLVR
-284 SDLVTGWDGRDN
+284 SDLVTGWDGRDD

-309 GVDYDGRST
+309 GVDYDSRST
-318 MVESQNGVWSPQLIP
+318 MVESQNGVWLPQLIP

-362 GSKDYALNGTKQVF
+362 GSKDYTLNGTKQAL

-389 NDEARKIMANIGIE
+389 NAEARKIMGNIGIE
-403 KVAYGNTE
+403 KVAYENTE

-462 GEASAY
+462 GKASAS

-475 LDCNDNYPDNTLKYP
+475 LDCNDNYPDSTLKYP

-564 NGNKVN
+564 NGNEVK

-579 SYEFTN
+579 YYEFTN

-608 TRKGSDSSVDS
+608 THKGSDSSVDS

-630 SVTEKGSA
+630 SVIENVSSE
-638 ATDNSASKDS
+638 TDNSTSKNS
-648 YVGNINLSAGEDK
+648 YVGNISLSAGEDK
-661 KHIDAGAFKKDDP
+661 KHIDAGAFKKDE
-674 KKDDPKDPKPNPD
+674 PKDPKSNPE
-687 PKKDDPKDPKPN
+687 
-699 PDPKK
+699 
-704 DDPKDPDHKPKPK
+704 PK
-717 NPQPDPKNPKEPKP
+717 NPQPKPENP
-731 KDPKPKD
+731 KDPE
-738 PQPKP
+738 
-743 KTDPK
+743 
-748 NPKKDKPK
+748 PKKDKPK

-769 QDDPKDPK
+769 QDDPKDSK

-797 PDPKKD
+797 PDPK
-803 DPKKDEPN
+803 DPK
-811 PKDKPNNPNYQDRDV
+811 KDKPNNPNYQDRDV
-826 PDPKPEDP
+826 PDTKPEDP
-834 KKPDNPT
+834 KKPD
-841 KPKDDKPDTP
+841 TP
-851 KKDEPKQNPKPNPD
+851 KE
-865 PKKDEPEDTKSDEPK
+865 
-880 DTDPKSDDPKDN
+880 
-892 EKPKDP
+892 P
-898 ESKPDESKPDDP
+898 ESKPDDPKSDTP

-925 YEDPQPKEDPS
+925 YEDPQPKEDS
-936 EPNHSEIRELD
+936 SGPNHSEIRESD
-947 NPIPSINNDL
+947 NPIPSSNNDL

-969 DNNNSDSKQE
+969 DNNNADFKQE
-979 RVRDKLVNTGVST
+979 HVRDKLVNTGVST

-1006 ATNKIKRYF
+1006 ATNKIKRYL
-1015 CKGKHRQ
+1015 CRGKHRQ

>member
-12 TATLLTASLSSSAL
+12 TATLLTASLSSSEL

-34 FTNRENIPTNKSS
+34 FINHESITTNKSS
-47 INNIDLIPAPTQH
+47 INNMDLIPAPTQH

-70 VRTSISYVDGDSTDN
+70 VRTSISYVDGDSIDN

-90 KTNKILRPGSNL
+90 KTNKILRTGSKL
-102 TLRATAKFIV
+102 MLRATAKFIV

-199 NVLSNGDVIKNNR
+199 NVLSNGDVIKNNQ

-447 TVFGPDNI
+447 TVFGPDNV

-462 GEASAY
+462 GKASAY

-511 STVPIEIVIPASLSG
+511 STVPVEIVIPASLSG

-638 ATDNSASKDS
+638 ATDNSSSKDS

-674 KKDDPKDPKPNPD
+674 KKDEPKDPKPNPKPNPD
-687 PKKDDPKDPKPN
+687 PN

-704 DDPKDPDHKPKPK
+704 NDPKDPDHKPKPK
-717 NPQPDPKNPKEPKP
+717 NPQPKSENPKDPKP

-803 DPKKDEPN
+803 EPN

-834 KKPDNPT
+834 NKPDNPT

-851 KKDEPKQNPKPNPD
+851 KDPEPKNPKPDD
-865 PKKDEPEDTKSDEPK
+865 PKRDEPK
-880 DTDPKSDDPKDN
+880 DTDPKSEDPKDN
-892 EKPKDP
+892 ETPKDP

-910 KDPDTDDTESNDPPQ
+910 KDPNTDDTESNDPPQ

>member
-85 HANTN
+85 HADTN
-90 KTNKILRPGSNL
+90 KTNKILRPGSKL

-112 PEDGD
+112 PEAGD

-140 YAGNVA
+140 DAGSVA

-156 SFGNHN
+156 SFDNHN

-175 NEWSSDFATE
+175 NEWSSDFANE
-185 MPHLASIKGVNHSG
+185 MPYLAAIKGVNHSG
-199 NVLSNGDVIKNNR
+199 NVLSNDDVIKNNQ
-212 TVSIEIHTV
+212 TVSIEIPTV
-221 VNSNAKTSDLVDLKN
+221 VDSNAKTSDLVDLQN

-252 PFPTPMEYTST
+252 PFPTPIEYTST
-263 IGGLRD
+263 IGGLKD
-269 FPNDRI
+269 FPNDKI
-275 LQKNPCLVR
+275 LQDNPCLVR

-309 GVDYDGRST
+309 GVDYDSRST
-318 MVESQNGVWSPQLIP
+318 MVESQNGVWLPQLIP

-362 GSKDYALNGTKQVF
+362 GSKDYTLNGTKQAL

-389 NDEARKIMANIGIE
+389 NAEARKIMGNIGIE
-403 KVAYGNTE
+403 KVAYENTE

-421 FDGWGTVPEQ
+421 FDGWGTVPKQ

-462 GEASAY
+462 GKASAS

-564 NGNKVN
+564 NGNEVK

-579 SYEFTN
+579 YYEFTN

-608 TRKGSDSSVDS
+608 THKGSDSSVDS

-630 SVTEKGSA
+630 SVIENVSSE
-638 ATDNSASKDS
+638 TDNSTSKNS
-648 YVGNINLSAGEDK
+648 YVGNISLSAGEDK
-661 KHIDAGAFKKDDP
+661 KHIDAGAFKKDE
-674 KKDDPKDPKPNPD
+674 PKDPKPNTE
-687 PKKDDPKDPKPN
+687 
-699 PDPKK
+699 
-704 DDPKDPDHKPKPK
+704 PK
-717 NPQPDPKNPKEPKP
+717 NPQPKPENP
-731 KDPKPKD
+731 KDPE
-738 PQPKP
+738 
-743 KTDPK
+743 
-748 NPKKDKPK
+748 PKKDKPK

-763 PNPEPK
+763 QNPEPK
-769 QDDPKDPK
+769 
-777 PKPKTDPK
+777 KTDPK
-785 NDNPVKPDTPKS
+785 DYNPVKPDTPKS

-803 DPKKDEPN
+803 DPK

-826 PDPKPEDP
+826 PDTKPEDP

-841 KPKDDKPDTP
+841 KPKDDKSDTP
-851 KKDEPKQNPKPNPD
+851 KEPESKEPKDPKPND
-865 PKKDEPEDTKSDEPK
+865 EPKKDEPEDPDPK
-880 DTDPKSDDPKDN
+880 DTNPKSDTPKDNENPKEPESEPDDPKSDT
-892 EKPKDP
+892 
-898 ESKPDESKPDDP
+898 PDG
-910 KDPDTDDTESNDPPQ
+910 PDTDYTESNDPPQ
-925 YEDPQPKEDPS
+925 YEDPQPKEDSS
-936 EPNHSEIRELD
+936 EPNQSEIRELD
-947 NPIPSINNDL
+947 NPIPNINNDL

-969 DNNNSDSKQE
+969 DNNNADFKQE
-979 RVRDKLVNTGVST
+979 HVRDKLVNTGVST

-1006 ATNKIKRYF
+1006 ATNKIKSYF

>member
-85 HANTN
+85 HADTN
-90 KTNKILRPGSNL
+90 KTNKILRPGSKL

-112 PEDGD
+112 PEAGD

-140 YAGNVA
+140 DAGSVA

-156 SFGNHN
+156 SFDNHN

-175 NEWSSDFATE
+175 NEWSSDFANE
-185 MPHLASIKGVNHSG
+185 MPYLAAIKGVNHSG
-199 NVLSNGDVIKNNR
+199 NVLSNGDVVKNNQ
-212 TVSIEIHTV
+212 TVSIEIPTV
-221 VNSNAKTSDLVDLKN
+221 VDSNANTSDLVDLQN

-252 PFPTPMEYTST
+252 PFPTPIEYTST
-263 IGGLRD
+263 IGGLKD
-269 FPNDRI
+269 FPNDKI
-275 LQKNPCLVR
+275 LQDNPCLVR
-284 SDLVTGWDGRDN
+284 SDLVTGWDGRDD

-309 GVDYDGRST
+309 GVDYDSRST
-318 MVESQNGVWSPQLIP
+318 MVESQNGVWLPQLIP

-362 GSKDYALNGTKQVF
+362 GSKDYTLNGTKQAL

-389 NDEARKIMANIGIE
+389 NAEARKIMGNIGIE
-403 KVAYGNTE
+403 KVAYENTE

-462 GEASAY
+462 GKASAS

-475 LDCNDNYPDNTLKYP
+475 LDCNDNYPDSTLKYP

-564 NGNKVN
+564 NGNEVK

-579 SYEFTN
+579 YYEFTN

-608 TRKGSDSSVDS
+608 THKGSDSSVDS

-630 SVTEKGSA
+630 SVIENVSSE
-638 ATDNSASKDS
+638 TDNSTSKNS
-648 YVGNINLSAGEDK
+648 YVGNISLSAGEDK
-661 KHIDAGAFKKDDP
+661 KHIDAGAFKKDE
-674 KKDDPKDPKPNPD
+674 PKDPKPNTE
-687 PKKDDPKDPKPN
+687 PKNPQPKHEDPKDPKQNPN
-699 PDPKK
+699 PKDPKK
-704 DDPKDPDHKPKPK
+704 DKPKS
-717 NPQPDPKNPKEPKP
+717 

-738 PQPKP
+738 P
-743 KTDPK
+743 
-748 NPKKDKPK
+748 NPEKDKPK

-763 PNPEPK
+763 QNPEPK
-769 QDDPKDPK
+769 
-777 PKPKTDPK
+777 KTDPK
-785 NDNPVKPDTPKS
+785 DYNPVKPDTPKS

-803 DPKKDEPN
+803 ETED
-811 PKDKPNNPNYQDRDV
+811 
-826 PDPKPEDP
+826 PDPK
-834 KKPDNPT
+834 
-841 KPKDDKPDTP
+841 DT
-851 KKDEPKQNPKPNPD
+851 NPKSEN
-865 PKKDEPEDTKSDEPK
+865 
-880 DTDPKSDDPKDN
+880 PKDN
-892 EKPKDP
+892 ENPKNP
-898 ESKPDESKPDDP
+898 ESKPDDPKSDTP

-925 YEDPQPKEDPS
+925 YEDPQPKEDSS
-936 EPNHSEIRELD
+936 EPNHSEIRESD
-947 NPIPSINNDL
+947 NPISSSNNDL

-969 DNNNSDSKQE
+969 DNNNADSKQE

-992 VFTAVASVAMLALG
+992 VFTAVASVAMLSLG

>member
-1 MKMKIVTASLL
+1 MFFLFGDSINIKRVLVVGKFTTIFSLKNKFFSVLLVACLITIFMSEGRKYLMKMKIVTASLL

-85 HANTN
+85 HADTN
-90 KTNKILRPGSNL
+90 KTNKILRPGSKL

-112 PEDGD
+112 PEAGD

-140 YAGNVA
+140 DAGSVA

-156 SFGNHN
+156 SFDNHN

-175 NEWSSDFATE
+175 NEWSSDFANE
-185 MPHLASIKGVNHSG
+185 MPYLAAIKGVNHSG
-199 NVLSNGDVIKNNR
+199 NVLSNGDVVKNNQ
-212 TVSIEIHTV
+212 TVSIEIPTV
-221 VNSNAKTSDLVDLKN
+221 VDSNANTSDLVDLQN

-252 PFPTPMEYTST
+252 PFPTPIEYTST
-263 IGGLRD
+263 IGGLKD
-269 FPNDRI
+269 FPNDKI
-275 LQKNPCLVR
+275 LQDNPCLVR
-284 SDLVTGWDGRDN
+284 SDLVTGWDGRDD

-309 GVDYDGRST
+309 GVDYDSRST
-318 MVESQNGVWSPQLIP
+318 MVESQNGVWLPQLIP

-362 GSKDYALNGTKQVF
+362 GSKDYALNGTKQAL

-389 NDEARKIMANIGIE
+389 NAEARKIMGNIGIE
-403 KVAYGNTE
+403 KVAYENTE

-462 GEASAY
+462 GKASAS

-475 LDCNDNYPDNTLKYP
+475 LDCNDNYPDSTLKYP

-564 NGNKVN
+564 NGNEVK

-579 SYEFTN
+579 YYEFTN

-608 TRKGSDSSVDS
+608 THKGSDSSVDS

-630 SVTEKGSA
+630 SVIENVSSE
-638 ATDNSASKDS
+638 TDNSTSKNS
-648 YVGNINLSAGEDK
+648 YVGNISLSAGEDK
-661 KHIDAGAFKKDDP
+661 KHIDAGAFKKDE
-674 KKDDPKDPKPNPD
+674 PKDPQ
-687 PKKDDPKDPKPN
+687 PKPN
-699 PDPKK
+699 
-704 DDPKDPDHKPKPK
+704 
-717 NPQPDPKNPKEPKP
+717 
-731 KDPKPKD
+731 PKPKD
-738 PQPKP
+738 PQPKHE
-743 KTDPK
+743 DPK
-748 NPKKDKPK
+748 DPKQNPNPKDPKKDKPK
-756 DPDNKPK
+756 SKDPKPK
-763 PNPEPK
+763 DPNPEK
-769 QDDPKDPK
+769 DKPKDPK
-777 PKPKTDPK
+777 P
-785 NDNPVKPDTPKS
+785 ND
-797 PDPKKD
+797 
-803 DPKKDEPN
+803 E
-811 PKDKPNNPNYQDRDV
+811 
-826 PDPKPEDP
+826 
-834 KKPDNPT
+834 
-841 KPKDDKPDTP
+841 
-851 KKDEPKQNPKPNPD
+851 
-865 PKKDEPEDTKSDEPK
+865 PKKDEPEDPDPK
-880 DTDPKSDDPKDN
+880 DTNPKSENPKDN
-892 EKPKDP
+892 ENPKEP
-898 ESKPDESKPDDP
+898 ESKKDDPKPDDP
-910 KDPDTDDTESNDPPQ
+910 DGPDTDYTESNDPPQ
-925 YEDPQPKEDPS
+925 YEDPQPKEDS
-936 EPNHSEIRELD
+936 SGPNHSEIRESD
-947 NPIPSINNDL
+947 NPIPSSNNDL

-969 DNNNSDSKQE
+969 DNNNADFKQE
-979 RVRDKLVNTGVST
+979 HVRDKLVNTGVST

-1006 ATNKIKRYF
+1006 ATNKIKRYL
-1015 CKGKHRQ
+1015 CRGKHRQ

>member
-70 VRTSISYVDGDSTDN
+70 IRTSISYVDGDSTDN

-90 KTNKILRPGSNL
+90 KTNKILRPGSKL

-112 PEDGD
+112 PEAGD

-140 YAGNVA
+140 DAGSVA

-156 SFGNHN
+156 SFDNHN

-175 NEWSSDFATE
+175 NEWSSDFANE
-185 MPHLASIKGVNHSG
+185 MPYLAAIKGVNHSG
-199 NVLSNGDVIKNNR
+199 NVLSNGDVVKNNQ
-212 TVSIEIHTV
+212 TVSIEIPTV
-221 VNSNAKTSDLVDLKN
+221 VDSNANTSDLVDLQN

-252 PFPTPMEYTST
+252 PFPTPIEYTST
-263 IGGLRD
+263 IGGLKD
-269 FPNDRI
+269 FPNDKI
-275 LQKNPCLVR
+275 LQDNPCLVR
-284 SDLVTGWDGRDN
+284 SDLVTGWDGRDD

-309 GVDYDGRST
+309 GVDYDSRST
-318 MVESQNGVWSPQLIP
+318 MVESQNGVWLPQLIP

-362 GSKDYALNGTKQVF
+362 GSKDYTLNGTKQAL

-389 NDEARKIMANIGIE
+389 NAEARKIMGNIGIE
-403 KVAYGNTE
+403 KVAYENTE

-462 GEASAY
+462 GKASAS

-475 LDCNDNYPDNTLKYP
+475 LDCNDNYPDSTLKYP

-564 NGNKVN
+564 NGNEVK

-579 SYEFTN
+579 YYEFTN

-608 TRKGSDSSVDS
+608 THKGSDSSVDS

-630 SVTEKGSA
+630 SVIENVSSE
-638 ATDNSASKDS
+638 TDNSTSKNS
-648 YVGNINLSAGEDK
+648 YVGNISLSAGEDK
-661 KHIDAGAFKKDDP
+661 KHIDAGAFKKDE
-674 KKDDPKDPKPNPD
+674 PKDPKSNPE
-687 PKKDDPKDPKPN
+687 
-699 PDPKK
+699 
-704 DDPKDPDHKPKPK
+704 PK
-717 NPQPDPKNPKEPKP
+717 NPQPKPENP
-731 KDPKPKD
+731 KDPE
-738 PQPKP
+738 
-743 KTDPK
+743 
-748 NPKKDKPK
+748 PKKDKPK

-769 QDDPKDPK
+769 QDDPKDSK

-797 PDPKKD
+797 PDPK
-803 DPKKDEPN
+803 DPK
-811 PKDKPNNPNYQDRDV
+811 KDKPNNPNYQDRDV
-826 PDPKPEDP
+826 PDTKPEDP
-834 KKPDNPT
+834 KKPD
-841 KPKDDKPDTP
+841 TP
-851 KKDEPKQNPKPNPD
+851 KE
-865 PKKDEPEDTKSDEPK
+865 
-880 DTDPKSDDPKDN
+880 
-892 EKPKDP
+892 P
-898 ESKPDESKPDDP
+898 ESKPDDPKSDTP

-925 YEDPQPKEDPS
+925 YEDPQPKEDS
-936 EPNHSEIRELD
+936 SGPNHSEIRESD
-947 NPIPSINNDL
+947 NPIPSSNNDL

-969 DNNNSDSKQE
+969 DNNNADFKQE
-979 RVRDKLVNTGVST
+979 HVRDKLVNTGVST

-1006 ATNKIKRYF
+1006 ATNKIKRYL
-1015 CKGKHRQ
+1015 CRGKHRQ

>member
-85 HANTN
+85 HADTN
-90 KTNKILRPGSNL
+90 KTNKILRPGSKL

-112 PEDGD
+112 PEAGD

-140 YAGNVA
+140 DAGSVA

-156 SFGNHN
+156 SFDNHN

-175 NEWSSDFATE
+175 NEWSSDFANE
-185 MPHLASIKGVNHSG
+185 MPYLAAIKGVNHSG
-199 NVLSNGDVIKNNR
+199 NVLSNGDVVKNNQ
-212 TVSIEIHTV
+212 TVSIEIPTV
-221 VNSNAKTSDLVDLKN
+221 VDSNANTSDLVDLQN

-252 PFPTPMEYTST
+252 PFPTPIEYTST
-263 IGGLRD
+263 IGGLKD
-269 FPNDRI
+269 FPNDKI
-275 LQKNPCLVR
+275 LQDNPCLVR
-284 SDLVTGWDGRDN
+284 SDLVTGWDGRDD

-309 GVDYDGRST
+309 GVDYDSRST
-318 MVESQNGVWSPQLIP
+318 MVESQNGVWLPQLIP

-362 GSKDYALNGTKQVF
+362 GSKDYTLNGTKQAL

-389 NDEARKIMANIGIE
+389 NAEARKIMGNIGIE
-403 KVAYGNTE
+403 KVAYENTE

-455 SNGIWMS
+455 SDGIWMS
-462 GEASAY
+462 GKASAS

-511 STVPIEIVIPASLSG
+511 STVPIEIVIPSSLSG

-564 NGNKVN
+564 NGNEVK

-579 SYEFTN
+579 YYEFTN

-608 TRKGSDSSVDS
+608 THKGSDSSVDS

-630 SVTEKGSA
+630 SVIENVSSE
-638 ATDNSASKDS
+638 TDNSTSKNS
-648 YVGNINLSAGEDK
+648 YVGNISLSAGEDK
-661 KHIDAGAFKKDDP
+661 KHIDAGAFKKDE
-674 KKDDPKDPKPNPD
+674 PKDPKPNAE
-687 PKKDDPKDPKPN
+687 PKNPQPKHEDPKDPKQNPN
-699 PDPKK
+699 PKDPKK
-704 DDPKDPDHKPKPK
+704 DKPKS
-717 NPQPDPKNPKEPKP
+717 

-738 PQPKP
+738 P
-743 KTDPK
+743 
-748 NPKKDKPK
+748 NPEKDKPK

-763 PNPEPK
+763 QNPEPK
-769 QDDPKDPK
+769 
-777 PKPKTDPK
+777 KTDPK
-785 NDNPVKPDTPKS
+785 DYNPVKPDTPKS

-803 DPKKDEPN
+803 DPK

-826 PDPKPEDP
+826 PDTKPEDP

-841 KPKDDKPDTP
+841 KPKDDKSDTP
-851 KKDEPKQNPKPNPD
+851 KEPESKEPKDPKPND
-865 PKKDEPEDTKSDEPK
+865 EPKKDEPEDPDPK
-880 DTDPKSDDPKDN
+880 DTNPKSDTPKDNENPKEPESEPDDPKSDT
-892 EKPKDP
+892 
-898 ESKPDESKPDDP
+898 PDG
-910 KDPDTDDTESNDPPQ
+910 PDTDYTESNDPPQ
-925 YEDPQPKEDPS
+925 YEDPQPKEDSS
-936 EPNHSEIRELD
+936 EPNQSEIRELD
-947 NPIPSINNDL
+947 NPIPNINNDL

-969 DNNNSDSKQE
+969 DNNNADFKQE
-979 RVRDKLVNTGVST
+979 HVRDKLVNTGVST

-1006 ATNKIKRYF
+1006 ATNKIKSYF

>member
-85 HANTN
+85 HADTN
-90 KTNKILRPGSNL
+90 KTNKILRPGSKL

-112 PEDGD
+112 PEAGD

-140 YAGNVA
+140 DAGSVA

-156 SFGNHN
+156 SFDNHN

-175 NEWSSDFATE
+175 NEWSSDFANE
-185 MPHLASIKGVNHSG
+185 MPYLAAIKGVNHSG
-199 NVLSNGDVIKNNR
+199 NVLSNGDVVKNNQ
-212 TVSIEIHTV
+212 TVSIEIPTV
-221 VNSNAKTSDLVDLKN
+221 VDSNANTSDLVDLQN

-252 PFPTPMEYTST
+252 PFPTPIEYTST
-263 IGGLRD
+263 IGGLKD
-269 FPNDRI
+269 FPNDKI
-275 LQKNPCLVR
+275 LQDNPCLVR
-284 SDLVTGWDGRDN
+284 SDLVTGWDGRDD

-309 GVDYDGRST
+309 GVDYDSRST
-318 MVESQNGVWSPQLIP
+318 MVESQNGVWLPQLIP

-362 GSKDYALNGTKQVF
+362 GSKNYALNGTKQAL
-376 KNHHLTVFRSPNN
+376 KNHHLTVFRLPNN
-389 NDEARKIMANIGIE
+389 NAEARKIMGNIGIE
-403 KVAYGNTE
+403 KVAYENTE

-462 GEASAY
+462 GKASAS

-475 LDCNDNYPDNTLKYP
+475 LDCNDNYPDSTLKYP

-564 NGNKVN
+564 NGNEVK

-579 SYEFTN
+579 YYEFTN

-608 TRKGSDSSVDS
+608 THKGSDSSVDS

-630 SVTEKGSA
+630 SVIENVSSE
-638 ATDNSASKDS
+638 TDNSTSKNS
-648 YVGNINLSAGEDK
+648 YVGNISLSAGEDK
-661 KHIDAGAFKKDDP
+661 KHIDAGAFKKDEPKDP
-674 KKDDPKDPKPNPD
+674 KSNPEPKNPEPKDKPKDPKPNP
-687 PKKDDPKDPKPN
+687 
-699 PDPKK
+699 
-704 DDPKDPDHKPKPK
+704 
-717 NPQPDPKNPKEPKP
+717 E
-731 KDPKPKD
+731 
-738 PQPKP
+738 
-743 KTDPK
+743 
-748 NPKKDKPK
+748 
-756 DPDNKPK
+756 
-763 PNPEPK
+763 
-769 QDDPKDPK
+769 
-777 PKPKTDPK
+777 
-785 NDNPVKPDTPKS
+785 PKS
-797 PDPKKD
+797 PDPKSP

-826 PDPKPEDP
+826 HDPKPDDP
-834 KKPDNPT
+834 KKPDNPK
-841 KPKDDKPDTP
+841 KPKDDKPDNPKEPESKDPKQDPDT
-851 KKDEPKQNPKPNPD
+851 KKDDPEDPD
-865 PKKDEPEDTKSDEPK
+865 PKDTNPKSDTPKDNENPKEPESEP
-880 DTDPKSDDPKDN
+880 DDPKSDT
-892 EKPKDP
+892 
-898 ESKPDESKPDDP
+898 PDG
-910 KDPDTDDTESNDPPQ
+910 PDTDYTESNDPPQ
-925 YEDPQPKEDPS
+925 YEDPQPKEDSS
-936 EPNHSEIRELD
+936 EPNQSEIRELD
-947 NPIPSINNDL
+947 NPIPSSNNDL

-969 DNNNSDSKQE
+969 DNNNADFKQE
-979 RVRDKLVNTGVST
+979 HVRDKLVNTGVST

>member
-1 MKMKIVTASLL
+1 MKIVTASLL

-70 VRTSISYVDGDSTDN
+70 IRTSISYVDGDSTDN

-90 KTNKILRPGSNL
+90 KTNKILRPGSKL

-112 PEDGD
+112 PEAGD

-140 YAGNVA
+140 DAGSVA

-175 NEWSSDFATE
+175 NEWSSDFANE
-185 MPHLASIKGVNHSG
+185 MPYLAAIKGVNHSG
-199 NVLSNGDVIKNNR
+199 NVLSNDDVIKNNQ

-221 VNSNAKTSDLVDLKN
+221 IDSNAKTSDLVDLQN

-309 GVDYDGRST
+309 GVDYDSRST
-318 MVESQNGVWSPQLIP
+318 MVESQNGVWLPQLIP

-362 GSKDYALNGTKQVF
+362 GSKNYALNGTKQAL

-389 NDEARKIMANIGIE
+389 NAEARKIMGNIGIE
-403 KVAYGNTE
+403 KVAYENTE

-462 GEASAY
+462 GKASAS

-475 LDCNDNYPDNTLKYP
+475 LDCNDNYPDSTLKYP

-564 NGNKVN
+564 NGNEVK

-579 SYEFTN
+579 YYEFTN

-608 TRKGSDSSVDS
+608 THKGSDSSVDS

-630 SVTEKGSA
+630 SVIENVSSE
-638 ATDNSASKDS
+638 TDNSTSKNS
-648 YVGNINLSAGEDK
+648 YVGNISLSAGEDK
-661 KHIDAGAFKKDDP
+661 KHIDAGAFKKDE
-674 KKDDPKDPKPNPD
+674 PKDPKPNTE
-687 PKKDDPKDPKPN
+687 PKNPQPKHEDPKDPKQNPN
-699 PDPKK
+699 PKDPKK
-704 DDPKDPDHKPKPK
+704 DKPKS
-717 NPQPDPKNPKEPKP
+717 

-738 PQPKP
+738 P
-743 KTDPK
+743 
-748 NPKKDKPK
+748 NPEKDKPK

-763 PNPEPK
+763 QNPEPK
-769 QDDPKDPK
+769 
-777 PKPKTDPK
+777 KTDPK
-785 NDNPVKPDTPKS
+785 DYNPVKPDTPKS

-803 DPKKDEPN
+803 DPK

-826 PDPKPEDP
+826 PDTKPEDP

-841 KPKDDKPDTP
+841 KPKDDKSDTP
-851 KKDEPKQNPKPNPD
+851 KEPKDPKPND
-865 PKKDEPEDTKSDEPK
+865 EPKKDEPEDPDPK
-880 DTDPKSDDPKDN
+880 DTNPKSDTPKDNENPKEPESEPDDPKSDT
-892 EKPKDP
+892 
-898 ESKPDESKPDDP
+898 PDG
-910 KDPDTDDTESNDPPQ
+910 PDTDYTESNDPPQ
-925 YEDPQPKEDPS
+925 YEDPQPKEDSS
-936 EPNHSEIRELD
+936 EPNQSEIRELD
-947 NPIPSINNDL
+947 NPIPNINNDL

-969 DNNNSDSKQE
+969 DNNNADFKQE
-979 RVRDKLVNTGVST
+979 HVRDKLVNTGVST

-1006 ATNKIKRYF
+1006 ATNKIKSYF

>member
-85 HANTN
+85 HADTN
-90 KTNKILRPGSNL
+90 KTNKILRPGSKL

-112 PEDGD
+112 PEAGD

-140 YAGNVA
+140 DAGSVA

-156 SFGNHN
+156 SFDNHN

-175 NEWSSDFATE
+175 NEWSSDFANE
-185 MPHLASIKGVNHSG
+185 MPYLAAIKGVNHSG
-199 NVLSNGDVIKNNR
+199 NVLSNGDVIKNNQ

-309 GVDYDGRST
+309 GVDYDSRST
-318 MVESQNGVWSPQLIP
+318 MVESQNGVWLPQLIP

-362 GSKDYALNGTKQVF
+362 GSKNYALNGTKQVL

-389 NDEARKIMANIGIE
+389 NAEARKIMANIGIE

-421 FDGWGTVPEQ
+421 FDGWGNVPAQ

-462 GEASAY
+462 GKASAY

-564 NGNKVN
+564 NGNEVK

-579 SYEFTN
+579 YYEFTN

-608 TRKGSDSSVDS
+608 THKGSDSSVDS

-630 SVTEKGSA
+630 SVIENVSSE
-638 ATDNSASKDS
+638 TDNSTSKNS
-648 YVGNINLSAGEDK
+648 YVGNISLSAGEDK
-661 KHIDAGAFKKDDP
+661 KHIDAGAFKKDE
-674 KKDDPKDPKPNPD
+674 PKDPKPNT
-687 PKKDDPKDPKPN
+687 
-699 PDPKK
+699 
-704 DDPKDPDHKPKPK
+704 
-717 NPQPDPKNPKEPKP
+717 EPK
-731 KDPKPKD
+731 
-738 PQPKP
+738 
-743 KTDPK
+743 
-748 NPKKDKPK
+748 
-756 DPDNKPK
+756 
-763 PNPEPK
+763 NPEPK
-769 QDDPKDPK
+769 NPEPKDKPKDPK

-797 PDPKKD
+797 PEPKEPEHKKD
-803 DPKKDEPN
+803 KPKNPDTK

-826 PDPKPEDP
+826 PDTKPEDP
-834 KKPDNPT
+834 KEPDNPT

-851 KKDEPKQNPKPNPD
+851 KEPESKDPKDPDPND
-865 PKKDEPEDTKSDEPK
+865 EPKKDETEDPDPK
-880 DTDPKSDDPKDN
+880 DTNPKSENPKDNENPKEPESEPDDPKSDT
-892 EKPKDP
+892 
-898 ESKPDESKPDDP
+898 P

-925 YEDPQPKEDPS
+925 YEDPQPKEDSS
-936 EPNHSEIRELD
+936 EPNHSEIRESD
-947 NPIPSINNDL
+947 NPISSSNNDL

-969 DNNNSDSKQE
+969 DNNNADSKQE

-992 VFTAVASVAMLALG
+992 VFTAVASVAMLSLG